1 MTHLTFIRYFV
12 PDGNEFAPGWYQT
25 RNEGRTR
32 IGDVPLSLSDALYDG
47 PNRVIIDD
55 NTPETNSLPV
65 SGGKGVDEFLI
76 TRTANSVV
84 IDDDSGANVI
94 VFERDVVITS
104 IERPAGSEGAS
115 VAQYVITLSSGKTI
129 TLRNPASFTFQHL
142 GDATRTDPISA
153 EDFVTAYEDGF
164 AASDASHPDIIG
176 DASGPSGVQGP
187 MITGTATGAVYEGDP
202 STSGDLDVNNDTL
215 LASTTPFT
223 ISTQGTYGTASIG
236 DDGEWVY
243 KLDNG
248 NTDVRLLNSG
258 DTLTDTFVVDVN
270 LASGRAE
277 TQTVTITIS
286 GRTEVFGTNGE
297 DRGSSSLGDARTSD
311 NQAIFG
317 FNSRDTLTGG
327 SGDDLL
333 VGGYGFDTIDLSAG
347 GTDTVVYR
355 INSSDPDGLVKAED
369 GGSRVMEFTP
379 GEDKLVILDVNGP
392 PTTLAGLFDS
402 LTNSAFRLG
411 TFGNDDGDR
420 NLSPSELDAGARAFI
435 WIRFQTSGTDDGGP
449 KPPSSNAG
457 SLLVIYFDRVT
468 SEALNDRAVWD
479 TLTGGTNFSSDRIFT
494 VAQLSSLFGGFGRP
508 GYDAAL
514 DDGGFISIIG
524 PDDLP
529 DSYFEIISGAVYE
542 GDPSTSGDLDVND
555 DTLLASTTP
564 FTISTQ
570 GTYGTASIDDD
581 GEWVYKLDNGNT
593 DVRALNSG
601 DTLTDTFVVDV
612 NPASGRAKTQIVTI
626 TISGRTD
633 VLGTN
638 GRDRS
643 SSSSLGDAS
652 TSDNQAIFGFNSSD
666 ALTGGSG
673 DDLLVG
679 GYGID
684 NIDLSSGGTDT
695 VVYRINS
702 SDGDG
707 LVKAEDGSDE
717 VYEFSPGEDKLVIL
731 DVNGSPTTLAGLFD
745 SLTKDAF
752 QLHLSG
758 DADGDRNLS
767 SSELDAGARY
777 LIQIVFQAGGTDD
790 GGPTSNFVGS
800 VLTISFDR
808 VTSEALNDRAVW
820 DTLTGGTNFSSDRI
834 STVAQLSSLFG
845 GFGRP
850 GYDAALDD
858 GGFISIIGPDDLPD
872 SYFFPALNVDTSGS
886 DIVSAVYE
894 GDPSTSGDLDVND
907 HTLLA
912 STTPFTISTQG
923 TYGTASIGDDGE
935 WVYKLDNGN
944 ADVRALNSGD
954 TLTDTFVVDVNP
966 ASGRAKTQTI
976 TITISGRTDV
986 FGTNGGDTSLGDA
999 STSDNQA
1006 IFGFNYGDTLRGGSG
1021 DDLLVGGYGAD
1032 RIDLS
1037 AGGTDTV
1044 VYRIN
1049 SSYIQGGARLVKAE
1063 DGTDTVFEF
1072 TPGEDKL
1079 VILDVNESPMTLAGF
1094 FDSLTKHRF
1103 QLRISRDDDR
1113 SGDLSS
1119 SELDAGARYFINIVF
1134 QAGGTVDGDPASTRA
1149 GRTLRIDFDRVTSE
1163 ALNDRAVW
1171 DTLTGGTNFSESAIS
1186 TVAQLSSLF
1195 GGFGRPGYDA
1205 ALDDGGFI
1213 SIIGPDDL
1221 PDSYF
1226 VPVLNVDTSGSDIV
1240 SAVYEG
1246 DLSTSGDLDVNN
1258 DTLLASTTPFTIS
1271 TQGTYGTASIGDDG
1285 EWVYKLDNGN
1295 TDVRALNSGDTLTDT
1310 FVVDVNLAS
1319 GRAETQ
1325 TVTITI
1331 SGRTEVFGT
1340 NGREYSLGDA
1350 STSDN
1355 QAIFG
1360 FNYGDRLTGGSGDDL
1375 LVGGYG
1381 NDVINLSAGGADT
1394 VVYRINSSDD
1404 DGLVKAEDGD
1414 NTVFEFTPG
1423 EDKLVILDINGSPT
1437 TLAGLFDSLTKDA
1450 FLLFRHDDDA
1460 LDAGF
1465 RAFIR
1470 IVFQVSGT
1478 RDGGSGG
1485 NAGNWLEIYFDRVT
1499 SEALND
1505 RAVWDTLTGGTN
1517 FSSNTI
1523 STVAQLSSLF
1533 GGFGRPGYDAAL
1545 DDGGFISII
1554 GPDDLPDSYFESI
1567 SGAVY
1572 EGDLS
1577 TSGDL
1582 DVNDDT
1588 LLASTTP
1595 FTISTQG
1602 TYGTASIGDDGE
1614 WVYKLDN
1621 GNTDVRAL
1629 NSGDTLTDTFVVD
1642 VNPASGR
1649 AKTQIVTITISGRT
1663 DVLATNGNSFNF
1675 GDFDTSDNQ
1684 AIFGFNSRDRLEGG
1698 SGDDLLVG
1706 GYGEDDI
1713 DLSAGGTDTVVY
1725 RINSSYI
1732 QGGARLVKAEDG
1744 EDRVREF
1751 TPGEDK
1757 LVILDVNGSP
1767 TTLAGLFDS
1776 LDKDYFA
1783 LHRRGD
1789 DDRSGDLSSSELD
1802 AGARY
1807 FIQITFQASGTDQ
1820 GGPTSRDVGS
1830 RLIILFDRVT
1840 SEALNDRAVWDT
1852 LTGGTN
1858 FSSNTISTVA
1868 QLSSLFGGF
1877 GRPGYDAALDDGGFI
1892 SIIGPDDL
1900 PESYFAI
1907 ISGDETGSV
1916 TEGGAPGDDNTGTLT
1931 APSHTITLVSK
1942 ETTDSRGTSTGT
1954 YGVMRFN
1961 ASSGEWVY
1969 TLDDRAEALADQQT
1983 ATETFIFRA
1992 IFIFSAGRFVDVR
2005 ATFGV
2010 TITVTGANDAPV
2022 VESGNEIVQQA
2033 GRVGQEIE
2041 AIDLSGLFTDVDTG
2055 DALTLTVMVLSS
2067 DGNTRTALDTLGLE
2081 YDSDIKMITGTL
2093 LNSVVAGPYTIEV
2106 IATDGSG
2113 DESQPSTFDIV
2124 VAPDIAPVI
2133 GGDMYGTI
2141 AEDAADPLMGT
2152 LSVTDAEGDL
2162 LPTVMLSDGAG
2173 QYGMLTF
2180 VASAEGGVWTYTLN
2194 NANAAV
2200 QALVKDATLTEEF
2213 TFTAEG
2219 AAPITVTIT
2228 ISGVNEAPGLVPGAE
2243 IEDQD
2248 GNVGQLIDPISESDL
2263 RARFVDADTDNAA
2276 LVLTVMVLASDGTR
2290 SGLDTIGLGYNST
2303 DGITGT
2309 PSAAGTYTIE
2319 VTASD
2324 GEESIAFTFDI
2335 VVVHPPVIGNDSPT
2349 EIGED
2354 AGSPITGRLTITDQ
2368 DSSTP
2373 FRPIALTDD
2382 SDGTDD
2388 GIVKG
2393 EYGTLTFDSN
2403 TGAWSYMVDDRAQV
2417 LNDDTP
2423 GTDRFVFTSE
2433 GATDFEL
2440 VITVTGANDDP
2451 AIAMVDDG
2459 SGTGTLV
2466 SASIGDQSG
2475 TEGEDT
2481 VIDLSGVFID
2491 PDDVLNVVP
2500 TATLDPDGVAT
2511 AVVFDG
2517 TTNSFSYDPDTEM
2530 LTITLAAAGDYTVV
2544 VTASDGRSGSATT
2557 SLEFALNLITQTISG
2572 ATTGAV
2578 TEDDNTNNTATG
2590 VLQSAGTITL
2600 SDDADGNNSVDG
2612 TYGTIVFNP
2621 NDGTWVYTLDNVRDV
2636 TQNLPGGE
2644 TEEDRFIFTDGTAEL
2659 TVVITVTGANDA
2671 PVVESGNEIGE
2682 QAGRVGQEIEAID
2695 LSGLFTD
2702 VDTGD
2707 ALTLTVMVL
2716 ASDGS
2721 KSGLDTL
2728 GLEYDSDTKMITGTL
2743 LNNIDAGT
2751 YTIEVIATDGS
2762 GAASAPS
2769 TFNIVVAPDNAPV
2782 IGGDVDG
2789 TIAEDA
2795 ADPLMGTLTITDAE
2809 GDALPTVALTNGAG
2823 QYGTL
2828 TFVASAEG
2836 GVWTY
2841 TLDNT
2846 NAAVQALKG
2855 DTLTDEFTFT
2865 AEGAAPITV
2874 TITISGVNDAPTVS
2888 GEFFNREGT
2897 TGGQFTLSNLSDR
2910 FTDVDEGDELTFEV
2924 TLDDGAALS
2933 TIGLTY
2939 NSDED
2944 EITGTLTRSGTY
2956 VIKIVA
2962 TDKSG
2967 ATVEATFVLNILAAI
2982 PIIQRNSLTYNPDAT
2997 SITIDETM
3005 LKVTSD
3011 NQLDPTLLVYTIT
3024 TLPDAGMLLKSGT
3037 PLNNGD
3043 TFTQADINNGLIT
3056 YVPNVSSPHTSQSN
3070 PLSFTFS
3077 DGVVSLEEQTLEIT
3091 SREVVGNTAYE
3102 GDLSTSGDLDVNDDT
3117 LLASTTPFTI
3127 STQGTY
3133 GTASIGDDGEWVY
3146 KLDNG
3151 NADVRALNSGDT
3163 LTDTFVVDVNL
3174 ASGRAKT
3181 QIVTITI
3188 SGRTDV
3194 LGTNGRDNRNDSGSD
3209 LGDASTSDNQAIFG
3223 FNSRDTLT
3231 GGSGDDLLVGG
3242 YGADRIDLSAGGTD
3256 TVVYRINSSYIQGGA
3271 RLVKAEDGTDTV
3283 FEFTP
3288 GEDKLVI
3295 LDVNGSPMT
3304 LAGFFDSLTKHRF
3317 QLRISRDAD
3326 RSGDL
3331 SSSELDAGARYL
3343 IQIVFDVSGTDDGGS
3358 GANAGHRLIILF
3370 DRVTSEALNDRAV
3383 WDTLTGG
3390 TNFSSDR
3397 ISTVAQLSSLFGGFG
3412 RPGYDA
3418 ALDDGGFISIIGPDD
3433 LPDSYFA
3440 PVLNVD
3446 TSGSDIVS
3454 AVYEGDPST
3463 SGDLDVNNDT
3473 LLASTTPFTISTQGT
3488 YGTASIGDDGEWV
3501 YKLDNGNADV
3511 RALNSGDT
3519 LTDTFVVDVNPAS
3532 GRAKTQTI
3540 TITIS
3545 GRTEVF
3551 GTNGDDTSAFGG
3563 RDLGDANTSDNQ
3575 AIFGFNS
3582 SDYLAG
3588 GSGDDLLVG
3597 GYGRDFISLSRG
3609 GTDTVVYRINSS
3621 DTDGLVKAEDGGETV
3636 FKFTPG
3642 EDKLVILDVNGS
3654 PTTLAGLFDS
3664 LTKDAFQLNIGDGDT
3679 NGDHNLSSSELD
3691 AGARYW
3697 ILITFQASGTVDG
3710 GPTSPDA
3717 GRTLWIVFDR
3727 VTSEALNDM
3736 AVWDTLTGGTNFSS
3750 DTISTVAQLNSLFG
3764 GFGRPGYDAALDDGG
3779 FISIIGPDDLPDS
3792 YFEFARISG
3801 DETGSVTEGGAPGDD
3816 NTGTLTASGSTITL
3830 TPKETTDSP
3839 GMSTGTY
3846 GVMRFN
3852 ASSGEWVYTLDD
3864 RAEALADQQTATESF
3879 IFSAGGAPFE
3889 VTITITGAN
3898 DAPVVESGNEIVQQ
3912 AGRVGQEIEAID
3924 LSGLFTDVDTGDTLT
3939 LTVMVLSS
3947 DGNTRTALDTLGL
3960 EYDSD
3965 IKMITGTLLN
3975 SVVAGPY
3982 TIEVI
3987 ATDGSGDESQPSTFD
4002 IVVAPDIA
4010 PVIGGAVDGS
4020 IAEDAADPLMG
4031 TLSVTDAEGDPLP
4044 TVMLSDGAGQYGM
4057 LTFVASAEG
4066 GVWTYTLNNA
4076 NAAVQALVKDA
4087 TLTEEFT
4094 FTAEG
4099 AAPITVT
4106 ITISGVND
4114 APGLVPGAEI
4124 EDQDGNV
4131 GQLIDPISESDL
4143 RARFVD
4149 ADTDNAALV
4158 LTVMVLASDGT
4169 RSGLDTIGLGY
4180 NSTDGITGTPSAAGT
4195 YTIEV
4200 TASDGEESIAFTFDI
4215 VVVHPPVIGND
4226 SPTEIGEDAGSPIT
4240 GRLTI
4245 TDQDSSAP
4253 FRPIA
4258 LTDDSDGT
4266 DDGIVKGEYGTL
4278 TFDSNTGAWSYMVD
4292 ERAQALNDD
4301 TPGTDRFVFTSE
4313 GATDFE
4319 LVITVTGS
4327 NDAPEIAKVDDG
4339 DGNLVDASI
4348 DDQSGTEGEDTI
4360 IDLSGVFI
4368 DPDDVLNVVPTATLD
4383 SDGTAVVFDGT
4394 NNSFSYDPDTEM
4406 LTINLADIG
4415 EYTISVEATDG
4426 GTGPAVTSEFTFT
4439 VVEQQISGDSEGS
4452 VTEDDPGNTPA
4463 MGTLT
4468 RSNAS
4473 TSLELTGEGVVN
4485 DGAGTFTREGKY
4497 GTMTF
4502 VASASGG
4509 TWSYVL
4515 DNTHVD
4521 VQGLG
4526 IGDTLSDETFVF
4538 TTTGVSS
4545 DFTVT
4550 ITIEG
4555 ANDAPVLAR
4564 SQGTIEGQTGQTLE
4578 SINLL
4583 DLFNDP
4589 DGDELEL
4596 TVTATFNESAISL
4609 DDAGFT
4615 HTINDED
4622 QTQTFSGAPQA
4633 EGTYVITVVAEDEG
4647 GATATSTFTINAIS
4661 GTRPQLRPLSG
4672 NQPTL
4677 NEDETSLTGRLV
4689 IYDEERD
4696 PLPDIVIEN
4705 ADVSGVFR
4713 GLYGSVSIEKTGE
4726 TDAGRAGS
4734 EIWEWT
4740 YTLDERAQ
4748 ALGVFKEGDP
4758 IPFET
4763 FSFIPEGVP
4772 GAANA
4777 QIEIRIVGANDAPVV
4792 DEGVRSVIDGQTRK
4806 VDKETPPIDLS
4817 ALFRD
4822 PEGDEITLQITSV
4835 TFGGSTVELSTTG
4848 FVYNSTDKTLSGA
4861 PNAAGDYVITIV
4873 ATDSNNAL
4881 SDAATF
4887 TISAVEDNPPEIGGT
4902 LTGTLSEDRVLPL
4915 TGVLTIEDADEGDTP
4930 PAIALVGDGVGQY
4943 GMMTFDDSDNTWS
4956 YLLSIVG
4963 LSRDGLSS
4971 VTEVNTLAADDTL
4984 TETFTFAA
4992 QDASPVQ
4999 VVITISGVN
5008 DAPVVESEIAEQAGR
5023 VGQEITAIDLSGL
5036 FTDVDTGD
5044 TFTLTVMVLS
5054 SDGSTKSGLDTLG
5067 LEYDSDTKMITGTL
5081 LNSVIVGTYTIEV
5094 IATDGGGGG
5103 DESQPSTF
5111 DIVIAPDN
5119 APVIGGAMDGSIDED
5134 AADPITGT
5142 LTITDADDDALPT
5155 VALTNG
5161 VGQYGT
5167 LTFVASAEGGV
5178 WTYRL
5183 NNANADVQALKDDT
5197 LTDEFTFTAEGADPI
5212 TVTITISG
5220 ANDAPTVSRE
5230 FINREGTTG
5239 GQFTLSNLSDQFTDV
5254 DQGDELTFEVT
5265 LDDDRPL
5272 STIGLTYD
5280 SDEDEITGTLTEAGT
5295 YVIKIVATDK
5305 SGTTVEATF
5314 DLSIVPAI
5322 PEIQRSSLTYNPDE
5336 TSITIDETMLKVTS
5350 GNESDPALLV
5360 YTITTLPDAGKL
5372 LKSGTQLNDGDTF
5385 TQADINNGLITYVP
5399 NVSSPST
5406 SQSNP
5411 LSFTFSDGVE
5421 TLEEQTLQITSR
5433 EVFEDA
5439 DADADEDNL
5448 IDLSGEAAPQKIEA
5462 GDGSDI
5468 ITGGDGND
5476 QIDGGAGD
5484 DEIILTRT
5492 VGDVEEDA
5500 GADEVLYT
5508 FSYDGVGID
5517 GGDEIVGFKR
5527 GQDKLTFVVDR
5538 NFDSLTEFLQSL
5550 NGADGKDLTDDD
5562 AFIVTMVWGLD
5573 TDGAFYFDG
5582 VLLHFKEGTSFGGG
5596 RIFSP
5601 VVQITFDERL
5611 GLHDLIEILGGAENV
5626 ANNFDGGLTA
5636 FKNLDEVLPRLF
5648 GEGSIGFKGVDPS
5661 GTNGAS
5667 ERASEEPQPPIY
5679 ETLSEQLDDDLQPTS
5694 FELGGGE
5701 PDII

>member
-1 MTHLTFIRYFV
+1 M
-12 PDGNEFAPGWYQT
+12 
-25 RNEGRTR
+25 
-32 IGDVPLSLSDALYDG
+32 SDALYDG

-84 IDDDSGANVI
+84 IDDDSEANVI

-187 MITGTATGAVYEGDP
+187 MITGTATG
-202 STSGDLDVNNDTL
+202 S
-215 LASTTPFT
+215 
-223 ISTQGTYGTASIG
+223 
-236 DDGEWVY
+236 
-243 KLDNG
+243 
-248 NTDVRLLNSG
+248 
-258 DTLTDTFVVDVN
+258 
-270 LASGRAE
+270 
-277 TQTVTITIS
+277 
-286 GRTEVFGTNGE
+286 
-297 DRGSSSLGDARTSD
+297 
-311 NQAIFG
+311 
-317 FNSRDTLTGG
+317 
-327 SGDDLL
+327 
-333 VGGYGFDTIDLSAG
+333 
-347 GTDTVVYR
+347 
-355 INSSDPDGLVKAED
+355 
-369 GGSRVMEFTP
+369 
-379 GEDKLVILDVNGP
+379 
-392 PTTLAGLFDS
+392 
-402 LTNSAFRLG
+402 
-411 TFGNDDGDR
+411 
-420 NLSPSELDAGARAFI
+420 
-435 WIRFQTSGTDDGGP
+435 
-449 KPPSSNAG
+449 
-457 SLLVIYFDRVT
+457 
-468 SEALNDRAVWD
+468 
-479 TLTGGTNFSSDRIFT
+479 
-494 VAQLSSLFGGFGRP
+494 
-508 GYDAAL
+508 
-514 DDGGFISIIG
+514 
-524 PDDLP
+524 
-529 DSYFEIISGAVYE
+529 
-542 GDPSTSGDLDVND
+542 
-555 DTLLASTTP
+555 
-564 FTISTQ
+564 
-570 GTYGTASIDDD
+570 
-581 GEWVYKLDNGNT
+581 
-593 DVRALNSG
+593 
-601 DTLTDTFVVDV
+601 
-612 NPASGRAKTQIVTI
+612 
-626 TISGRTD
+626 
-633 VLGTN
+633 
-638 GRDRS
+638 
-643 SSSSLGDAS
+643 
-652 TSDNQAIFGFNSSD
+652 
-666 ALTGGSG
+666 
-673 DDLLVG
+673 
-679 GYGID
+679 
-684 NIDLSSGGTDT
+684 
-695 VVYRINS
+695 
-702 SDGDG
+702 
-707 LVKAEDGSDE
+707 
-717 VYEFSPGEDKLVIL
+717 
-731 DVNGSPTTLAGLFD
+731 
-745 SLTKDAF
+745 
-752 QLHLSG
+752 
-758 DADGDRNLS
+758 
-767 SSELDAGARY
+767 
-777 LIQIVFQAGGTDD
+777 
-790 GGPTSNFVGS
+790 
-800 VLTISFDR
+800 
-808 VTSEALNDRAVW
+808 
-820 DTLTGGTNFSSDRI
+820 
-834 STVAQLSSLFG
+834 
-845 GFGRP
+845 
-850 GYDAALDD
+850 
-858 GGFISIIGPDDLPD
+858 
-872 SYFFPALNVDTSGS
+872 
-886 DIVSAVYE
+886 
-894 GDPSTSGDLDVND
+894 
-907 HTLLA
+907 
-912 STTPFTISTQG
+912 
-923 TYGTASIGDDGE
+923 
-935 WVYKLDNGN
+935 
-944 ADVRALNSGD
+944 
-954 TLTDTFVVDVNP
+954 
-966 ASGRAKTQTI
+966 
-976 TITISGRTDV
+976 
-986 FGTNGGDTSLGDA
+986 
-999 STSDNQA
+999 
-1006 IFGFNYGDTLRGGSG
+1006 
-1021 DDLLVGGYGAD
+1021 
-1032 RIDLS
+1032 
-1037 AGGTDTV
+1037 
-1044 VYRIN
+1044 
-1049 SSYIQGGARLVKAE
+1049 
-1063 DGTDTVFEF
+1063 
-1072 TPGEDKL
+1072 
-1079 VILDVNESPMTLAGF
+1079 
-1094 FDSLTKHRF
+1094 
-1103 QLRISRDDDR
+1103 
-1113 SGDLSS
+1113 
-1119 SELDAGARYFINIVF
+1119 
-1134 QAGGTVDGDPASTRA
+1134 
-1149 GRTLRIDFDRVTSE
+1149 
-1163 ALNDRAVW
+1163 
-1171 DTLTGGTNFSESAIS
+1171 
-1186 TVAQLSSLF
+1186 
-1195 GGFGRPGYDA
+1195 
-1205 ALDDGGFI
+1205 
-1213 SIIGPDDL
+1213 
-1221 PDSYF
+1221 
-1226 VPVLNVDTSGSDIV
+1226 
-1240 SAVYEG
+1240 
-1246 DLSTSGDLDVNN
+1246 
-1258 DTLLASTTPFTIS
+1258 
-1271 TQGTYGTASIGDDG
+1271 
-1285 EWVYKLDNGN
+1285 
-1295 TDVRALNSGDTLTDT
+1295 
-1310 FVVDVNLAS
+1310 
-1319 GRAETQ
+1319 
-1325 TVTITI
+1325 
-1331 SGRTEVFGT
+1331 
-1340 NGREYSLGDA
+1340 
-1350 STSDN
+1350 
-1355 QAIFG
+1355 
-1360 FNYGDRLTGGSGDDL
+1360 
-1375 LVGGYG
+1375 
-1381 NDVINLSAGGADT
+1381 
-1394 VVYRINSSDD
+1394 
-1404 DGLVKAEDGD
+1404 
-1414 NTVFEFTPG
+1414 
-1423 EDKLVILDINGSPT
+1423 
-1437 TLAGLFDSLTKDA
+1437 
-1450 FLLFRHDDDA
+1450 
-1460 LDAGF
+1460 
-1465 RAFIR
+1465 
-1470 IVFQVSGT
+1470 
-1478 RDGGSGG
+1478 
-1485 NAGNWLEIYFDRVT
+1485 
-1499 SEALND
+1499 
-1505 RAVWDTLTGGTN
+1505 
-1517 FSSNTI
+1517 
-1523 STVAQLSSLF
+1523 
-1533 GGFGRPGYDAAL
+1533 
-1545 DDGGFISII
+1545 
-1554 GPDDLPDSYFESI
+1554 
-1567 SGAVY
+1567 VY

-1621 GNTDVRAL
+1621 GHADVRAL

-1649 AKTQIVTITISGRT
+1649 AETQTVTITISGRT
-1663 DVLATNGNSFNF
+1663 DVLGTNGLESL
-1675 GDFDTSDNQ
+1675 GDANTSDNQ
-1684 AIFGFNSRDRLEGG
+1684 AIFGFNFPDNLIGG

-1706 GYGEDDI
+1706 GYGVDDI

-1725 RINSSYI
+1725 RINSSDPD
-1732 QGGARLVKAEDG
+1732 GLVKAEDG
-1744 EDRVREF
+1744 ADRVMEF

-1776 LDKDYFA
+1776 LTKDAFR
-1783 LHRRGD
+1783 LGTFGNDDGD
-1789 DDRSGDLSSSELD
+1789 RHLSSSELD
-1802 AGARY
+1802 AGARAY
-1807 FIQITFQASGTDQ
+1807 IEIRFQADGTVD
-1820 GGPTSRDVGS
+1820 GGPTSAGAGRQ
-1830 RLIILFDRVT
+1830 LQINFDRVT

-1858 FSSNTISTVA
+1858 FSSDTISTVA
-1868 QLSSLFGGF
+1868 QLNSLFGGF

-1900 PESYFAI
+1900 PSTYFEI
-1907 ISGDETGSV
+1907 VPISGDETGSV

-1931 APSHTITLVSK
+1931 ASGNTITLVSK
-1942 ETTDSRGTSTGT
+1942 ETTDSPGMSTGT

-1961 ASSGEWVY
+1961 VSSGEWVY

-1983 ATETFIFRA
+1983 ATETFIF
-1992 IFIFSAGRFVDVR
+1992 SAGGAPFE
-2005 ATFGV
+2005 V

-2033 GRVGQEIE
+2033 GRVGQEIT

-2055 DALTLTVMVLSS
+2055 DTFTLTVMVLSS
-2067 DGNTRTALDTLGLE
+2067 DGSTKSGLDTLGLG
-2081 YDSDIKMITGTL
+2081 YDSGTKMITGTL
-2093 LNSVVAGPYTIEV
+2093 LNSVAAGPYTIEV

-2113 DESQPSTFDIV
+2113 GESQPSTFDIV

-2133 GGDMYGTI
+2133 GGAVDGTI
-2141 AEDAADPLMGT
+2141 AEDAADPVTGT
-2152 LSVTDAEGDL
+2152 LTITDAEGDP

-2173 QYGMLTF
+2173 QYGTLTF

-2200 QALVKDATLTEEF
+2200 QALGDGEVLTETF
-2213 TFTAEG
+2213 TFTANG

-2228 ISGVNEAPGLVPGAE
+2228 
-2243 IEDQD
+2243 
-2248 GNVGQLIDPISESDL
+2248 
-2263 RARFVDADTDNAA
+2263 
-2276 LVLTVMVLASDGTR
+2276 
-2290 SGLDTIGLGYNST
+2290 
-2303 DGITGT
+2303 
-2309 PSAAGTYTIE
+2309 
-2319 VTASD
+2319 
-2324 GEESIAFTFDI
+2324 
-2335 VVVHPPVIGNDSPT
+2335 
-2349 EIGED
+2349 
-2354 AGSPITGRLTITDQ
+2354 
-2368 DSSTP
+2368 
-2373 FRPIALTDD
+2373 
-2382 SDGTDD
+2382 
-2388 GIVKG
+2388 
-2393 EYGTLTFDSN
+2393 
-2403 TGAWSYMVDDRAQV
+2403 
-2417 LNDDTP
+2417 
-2423 GTDRFVFTSE
+2423 
-2433 GATDFEL
+2433 
-2440 VITVTGANDDP
+2440 
-2451 AIAMVDDG
+2451 
-2459 SGTGTLV
+2459 
-2466 SASIGDQSG
+2466 
-2475 TEGEDT
+2475 
-2481 VIDLSGVFID
+2481 
-2491 PDDVLNVVP
+2491 
-2500 TATLDPDGVAT
+2500 
-2511 AVVFDG
+2511 
-2517 TTNSFSYDPDTEM
+2517 
-2530 LTITLAAAGDYTVV
+2530 
-2544 VTASDGRSGSATT
+2544 
-2557 SLEFALNLITQTISG
+2557 
-2572 ATTGAV
+2572 
-2578 TEDDNTNNTATG
+2578 
-2590 VLQSAGTITL
+2590 
-2600 SDDADGNNSVDG
+2600 
-2612 TYGTIVFNP
+2612 
-2621 NDGTWVYTLDNVRDV
+2621 
-2636 TQNLPGGE
+2636 
-2644 TEEDRFIFTDGTAEL
+2644 
-2659 TVVITVTGANDA
+2659 
-2671 PVVESGNEIGE
+2671 
-2682 QAGRVGQEIEAID
+2682 
-2695 LSGLFTD
+2695 
-2702 VDTGD
+2702 
-2707 ALTLTVMVL
+2707 
-2716 ASDGS
+2716 
-2721 KSGLDTL
+2721 
-2728 GLEYDSDTKMITGTL
+2728 
-2743 LNNIDAGT
+2743 
-2751 YTIEVIATDGS
+2751 
-2762 GAASAPS
+2762 
-2769 TFNIVVAPDNAPV
+2769 
-2782 IGGDVDG
+2782 
-2789 TIAEDA
+2789 
-2795 ADPLMGTLTITDAE
+2795 
-2809 GDALPTVALTNGAG
+2809 
-2823 QYGTL
+2823 
-2828 TFVASAEG
+2828 
-2836 GVWTY
+2836 
-2841 TLDNT
+2841 
-2846 NAAVQALKG
+2846 
-2855 DTLTDEFTFT
+2855 
-2865 AEGAAPITV
+2865 V
-2874 TITISGVNDAPTVS
+2874 TITITGANDAPTVS
-2888 GEFFNREGT
+2888 GEFFTRVGP
-2897 TGGQFTLSNLSDR
+2897 TGGQFILTNLSDQ
-2910 FTDVDEGDELTFEV
+2910 FTDVDEGDELTFTV

-2939 NSDED
+2939 DSDED
-2944 EITGTLTRSGTY
+2944 EITGTLTETGTY

-2962 TDKSG
+2962 TDKIG
-2967 ATVEATFVLNILAAI
+2967 ATVEATFDLNILAAI

-3005 LKVTSD
+3005 LEVTSG
-3011 NQLDPTLLVYTIT
+3011 NESDPALLVYTIT

-3056 YVPNVSSPHTSQSN
+3056 YVPSVSSPYTSQSN
-3070 PLSFTFS
+3070 PLSFTIS
-3077 DGVVSLEEQTLEIT
+3077 DGVATLEEQTLEIT
-3091 SREVVGNTAYE
+3091 SREIVGNTAYKGDLSTSGDLDVNDDTLLDSTTPFTISTQGTYGTASIDDDGEWVYKLDYGNTDVRALNSGDTLTDTFVVDVNLASGRAETQTVTITISGRTDVFGTNGDDSNLGDASTSDNQAIFGFNNPAKTLQDGDTLTGGSGDDLLVGGYGRDTIDLSAGGTDTVVYRINSSDGDGLVKAEDGEDWVIEFTPGEDKLVILDVNESPTTLAGFFDSLSNVHPAYLGIGGDADSSGDLSSSELDAGARYYIRIVFLADGTVDGGPTSAGAGRQLQINFDRVTSEALNDRAVLDTLTGGSRINAILDVAQLSSLFGGFGRPGYDAALDDGGFISIIGPDDLLDSYFEIIAVYE

-3133 GTASIGDDGEWVY
+3133 GTASIGDDDEWVY
-3146 KLDNG
+3146 TLDNG

-3317 QLRISRDAD
+3317 QLRISRDDD

-3331 SSSELDAGARYL
+3331 SSSELDAGARYG
-3343 IQIVFDVSGTDDGGS
+3343 IEIDFHASGTVDGDPASTRAGS
-3358 GANAGHRLIILF
+3358 MLQIFF

-3390 TNFSSDR
+3390 TNFSENT

-3433 LPDSYFA
+3433 LPDSYFIS
-3440 PVLNVD
+3440 VLNVD
-3446 TSGSDIVS
+3446 TSGSDIVG

-3463 SGDLDVNNDT
+3463 SGDLDVSDDT

-3488 YGTASIGDDGEWV
+3488 YGTASIDDDGEWV
-3501 YKLDNGNADV
+3501 YKLDNGNTDV

-3519 LTDTFVVDVNPAS
+3519 LTDTFVVNVTADDDSAQ
-3532 GRAKTQTI
+3532 TQTI

-3545 GRTEVF
+3545 GRTDVF
-3551 GTNGDDTSAFGG
+3551 GTNGDDSN
-3563 RDLGDANTSDNQ
+3563 LGDASTSDNQ
-3575 AIFGFNS
+3575 AIFGFNAGNGIFIN
-3582 SDYLAG
+3582 DLLTG

-3597 GYGRDFISLSRG
+3597 GYGRDFISLGAG

-3621 DTDGLVKAEDGGETV
+3621 DPDGLVKAEDGRDTV
-3636 FKFTPG
+3636 IEFTPG
-3642 EDKLVILDVNGS
+3642 EDKLVLLDVNES

-3664 LTKDAFQLNIGDGDT
+3664 LTKDAFQLMRLGDIDGDR
-3679 NGDHNLSSSELD
+3679 NLSSSELD
-3691 AGARYW
+3691 DEARVY
-3697 ILITFQASGTVDG
+3697 IEIRFQADGT
-3710 GPTSPDA
+3710 GPTSGGA
-3717 GRTLWIVFDR
+3717 GLVLRIEFDR
-3727 VTSEALNDM
+3727 VTSEALNDR
-3736 AVWDTLTGGTNFSS
+3736 AVWNTLTGSTDFSEN
-3750 DTISTVAQLNSLFG
+3750 TISTVAQLSSLFG

-3792 YFEFARISG
+3792 YFEIISG

-3816 NTGTLTASGSTITL
+3816 NTGTLTAPGHTITL
-3830 TPKETTDSP
+3830 VSKETTDSP

-3879 IFSAGGAPFE
+3879 IFSAGGETFE
-3889 VTITITGAN
+3889 VTITVTGAN

-3947 DGNTRTALDTLGL
+3947 DGSTKSGLDTLGL
-3960 EYDSD
+3960 GYDSGT
-3965 IKMITGTLLN
+3965 KMITGTLLN
-3975 SVVAGPY
+3975 SVAAGPY

-4010 PVIGGAVDGS
+4010 PVIGGAVDGT
-4020 IAEDAADPLMG
+4020 IAEDAADPVTG
-4031 TLSVTDAEGDPLP
+4031 TLTITDAEGDPLP
-4044 TVMLSDGAGQYGM
+4044 TVMLSDGAGQYGT

-4087 TLTEEFT
+4087 TLTETFT

-4114 APGLVPGAEI
+4114 APELVPGAEI

-4339 DGNLVDASI
+4339 DGTLVSASI
-4348 DDQSGTEGEDTI
+4348 GDQSGTEGEDTI

-4439 VVEQQISGDSEGS
+4439 VVEQQISGDGEGS

-4473 TSLELTGEGVVN
+4473 TSLELTGEGVMN

-4515 DNTHVD
+4515 DSTHVD

-4555 ANDAPVLAR
+4555 DNDAPVLAR
-4564 SQGTIEGQTGQTLE
+4564 SQGTIEGLTGQALG

-4596 TVTATFNESAISL
+4596 TVTATFKESAISL

-4661 GTRPQLRPLSG
+4661 GTRPQLRPLGG

-4792 DEGVRSVIDGQTRK
+4792 DEGIRSVIDGQARK
-4806 VDKETPPIDLS
+4806 VDKVTPPIDLS

-4822 PEGDEITLQITSV
+4822 PEDDEITLSITSV

-4887 TISAVEDNPPEIGGT
+4887 TISAVEDNPPEIGGA

-4971 VTEVNTLAADDTL
+4971 VTEVNTLAAGETL
-4984 TETFTFAA
+4984 TETFTFDA

-5044 TFTLTVMVLS
+5044 TFTLAVMVH
-5054 SDGSTKSGLDTLG
+5054 DGSARVGLDTLG
-5067 LEYDSDTKMITGTL
+5067 LTYDPVAKEITGTIGRDV
-5081 LNSVIVGTYTIEV
+5081 SAGTYTIEV

-5119 APVIGGAMDGSIDED
+5119 APVIGGAIDGSIDED

-5183 NNANADVQALKDDT
+5183 NNTNAAVQALKGDT
-5197 LTDEFTFTAEGADPI
+5197 LTEEFTFTAEGADPI

-5220 ANDAPTVSRE
+5220 VNDVPMVSGE
-5230 FINREGTTG
+5230 FFNREGTTG

-5254 DQGDELTFEVT
+5254 DEGDELTFEVT

-5336 TSITIDETMLKVTS
+5336 TSITIDETVLEVTS
-5350 GNESDPALLV
+5350 GNESDPTLLV
-5360 YTITTLPDAGKL
+5360 YTITTLPDAGRL
-5372 LKSGTQLNDGDTF
+5372 LKSGTPLNNGDTF
-5385 TQADINNGLITYVP
+5385 TQADINNGLITYEP
-5399 NVSSPST
+5399 SVSDPST

-5411 LSFTFSDGVE
+5411 LSFTFSDGVVD
-5421 TLEEQTLQITSR
+5421 LEEQTLQITSR
-5433 EVFEDA
+5433 EVFVDETPA
-5439 DADADEDNL
+5439 EDNT
-5448 IDLSGEAAPQKIEA
+5448 IDRSGEAAPQKIEA
-5462 GDGSDI
+5462 GEGSDA

-5550 NGADGKDLTDDD
+5550 NGADDEDLTDDD

-5573 TDGAFYFDG
+5573 TDGDFYFDG

-5679 ETLSEQLDDDLQPTS
+5679 ETLSEQHDDDLQPTS

-5701 PDII
+5701 TDII

>member
-1 MTHLTFIRYFV
+1 M
-12 PDGNEFAPGWYQT
+12 
-25 RNEGRTR
+25 
-32 IGDVPLSLSDALYDG
+32 SDALYDG

-55 NTPETNSLPV
+55 NTPETNTLPV

-84 IDDDSGANVI
+84 IDDDSEANVI

-187 MITGTATGAVYEGDP
+187 MITGTATG
-202 STSGDLDVNNDTL
+202 S
-215 LASTTPFT
+215 
-223 ISTQGTYGTASIG
+223 
-236 DDGEWVY
+236 
-243 KLDNG
+243 
-248 NTDVRLLNSG
+248 
-258 DTLTDTFVVDVN
+258 
-270 LASGRAE
+270 
-277 TQTVTITIS
+277 
-286 GRTEVFGTNGE
+286 
-297 DRGSSSLGDARTSD
+297 
-311 NQAIFG
+311 
-317 FNSRDTLTGG
+317 
-327 SGDDLL
+327 
-333 VGGYGFDTIDLSAG
+333 
-347 GTDTVVYR
+347 
-355 INSSDPDGLVKAED
+355 
-369 GGSRVMEFTP
+369 
-379 GEDKLVILDVNGP
+379 
-392 PTTLAGLFDS
+392 
-402 LTNSAFRLG
+402 
-411 TFGNDDGDR
+411 
-420 NLSPSELDAGARAFI
+420 
-435 WIRFQTSGTDDGGP
+435 
-449 KPPSSNAG
+449 
-457 SLLVIYFDRVT
+457 
-468 SEALNDRAVWD
+468 
-479 TLTGGTNFSSDRIFT
+479 
-494 VAQLSSLFGGFGRP
+494 
-508 GYDAAL
+508 
-514 DDGGFISIIG
+514 
-524 PDDLP
+524 
-529 DSYFEIISGAVYE
+529 
-542 GDPSTSGDLDVND
+542 
-555 DTLLASTTP
+555 
-564 FTISTQ
+564 
-570 GTYGTASIDDD
+570 
-581 GEWVYKLDNGNT
+581 
-593 DVRALNSG
+593 
-601 DTLTDTFVVDV
+601 
-612 NPASGRAKTQIVTI
+612 
-626 TISGRTD
+626 
-633 VLGTN
+633 
-638 GRDRS
+638 
-643 SSSSLGDAS
+643 
-652 TSDNQAIFGFNSSD
+652 
-666 ALTGGSG
+666 
-673 DDLLVG
+673 
-679 GYGID
+679 
-684 NIDLSSGGTDT
+684 
-695 VVYRINS
+695 
-702 SDGDG
+702 
-707 LVKAEDGSDE
+707 
-717 VYEFSPGEDKLVIL
+717 
-731 DVNGSPTTLAGLFD
+731 
-745 SLTKDAF
+745 
-752 QLHLSG
+752 
-758 DADGDRNLS
+758 
-767 SSELDAGARY
+767 
-777 LIQIVFQAGGTDD
+777 
-790 GGPTSNFVGS
+790 
-800 VLTISFDR
+800 
-808 VTSEALNDRAVW
+808 
-820 DTLTGGTNFSSDRI
+820 
-834 STVAQLSSLFG
+834 
-845 GFGRP
+845 
-850 GYDAALDD
+850 
-858 GGFISIIGPDDLPD
+858 
-872 SYFFPALNVDTSGS
+872 
-886 DIVSAVYE
+886 
-894 GDPSTSGDLDVND
+894 
-907 HTLLA
+907 
-912 STTPFTISTQG
+912 
-923 TYGTASIGDDGE
+923 
-935 WVYKLDNGN
+935 
-944 ADVRALNSGD
+944 
-954 TLTDTFVVDVNP
+954 
-966 ASGRAKTQTI
+966 
-976 TITISGRTDV
+976 
-986 FGTNGGDTSLGDA
+986 
-999 STSDNQA
+999 
-1006 IFGFNYGDTLRGGSG
+1006 
-1021 DDLLVGGYGAD
+1021 
-1032 RIDLS
+1032 
-1037 AGGTDTV
+1037 
-1044 VYRIN
+1044 
-1049 SSYIQGGARLVKAE
+1049 
-1063 DGTDTVFEF
+1063 
-1072 TPGEDKL
+1072 
-1079 VILDVNESPMTLAGF
+1079 
-1094 FDSLTKHRF
+1094 
-1103 QLRISRDDDR
+1103 
-1113 SGDLSS
+1113 
-1119 SELDAGARYFINIVF
+1119 
-1134 QAGGTVDGDPASTRA
+1134 
-1149 GRTLRIDFDRVTSE
+1149 
-1163 ALNDRAVW
+1163 
-1171 DTLTGGTNFSESAIS
+1171 
-1186 TVAQLSSLF
+1186 
-1195 GGFGRPGYDA
+1195 
-1205 ALDDGGFI
+1205 
-1213 SIIGPDDL
+1213 
-1221 PDSYF
+1221 
-1226 VPVLNVDTSGSDIV
+1226 
-1240 SAVYEG
+1240 
-1246 DLSTSGDLDVNN
+1246 
-1258 DTLLASTTPFTIS
+1258 
-1271 TQGTYGTASIGDDG
+1271 
-1285 EWVYKLDNGN
+1285 
-1295 TDVRALNSGDTLTDT
+1295 
-1310 FVVDVNLAS
+1310 
-1319 GRAETQ
+1319 
-1325 TVTITI
+1325 
-1331 SGRTEVFGT
+1331 
-1340 NGREYSLGDA
+1340 
-1350 STSDN
+1350 
-1355 QAIFG
+1355 
-1360 FNYGDRLTGGSGDDL
+1360 
-1375 LVGGYG
+1375 
-1381 NDVINLSAGGADT
+1381 
-1394 VVYRINSSDD
+1394 
-1404 DGLVKAEDGD
+1404 
-1414 NTVFEFTPG
+1414 
-1423 EDKLVILDINGSPT
+1423 
-1437 TLAGLFDSLTKDA
+1437 
-1450 FLLFRHDDDA
+1450 
-1460 LDAGF
+1460 
-1465 RAFIR
+1465 
-1470 IVFQVSGT
+1470 
-1478 RDGGSGG
+1478 
-1485 NAGNWLEIYFDRVT
+1485 
-1499 SEALND
+1499 
-1505 RAVWDTLTGGTN
+1505 
-1517 FSSNTI
+1517 
-1523 STVAQLSSLF
+1523 
-1533 GGFGRPGYDAAL
+1533 
-1545 DDGGFISII
+1545 
-1554 GPDDLPDSYFESI
+1554 
-1567 SGAVY
+1567 VY

-1621 GNTDVRAL
+1621 GHADVRAL

-1649 AKTQIVTITISGRT
+1649 AETQTVTITISGRT
-1663 DVLATNGNSFNF
+1663 DVLGTNGLESL
-1675 GDFDTSDNQ
+1675 GDANTSDNQ
-1684 AIFGFNSRDRLEGG
+1684 AIFGFNFPDNLIGG

-1706 GYGEDDI
+1706 GYGVDDI

-1725 RINSSYI
+1725 RINSSDPD
-1732 QGGARLVKAEDG
+1732 GLVKAEDG
-1744 EDRVREF
+1744 ADRVMEF

-1776 LDKDYFA
+1776 LTKDAFR
-1783 LHRRGD
+1783 LGTFGNDDGD
-1789 DDRSGDLSSSELD
+1789 RHLSSSELD
-1802 AGARY
+1802 AGARTY
-1807 FIQITFQASGTDQ
+1807 IEIRFQADGTVD
-1820 GGPTSRDVGS
+1820 GGPTSAGAGRQ
-1830 RLIILFDRVT
+1830 LQINFDRVT

-1858 FSSNTISTVA
+1858 FSSDTISTVA
-1868 QLSSLFGGF
+1868 QLNSLFGGF

-1900 PESYFAI
+1900 PSTYFEI
-1907 ISGDETGSV
+1907 VPISGDETGSV

-1931 APSHTITLVSK
+1931 ASGAVITLVSK
-1942 ETTDSRGTSTGT
+1942 EITDSPGTSTGT
-1954 YGVMRFN
+1954 YGVMTFD
-1961 ASSGEWVY
+1961 GTTWTY

-1983 ATETFIFRA
+1983 ATETFT
-1992 IFIFSAGRFVDVR
+1992 FSAVR
-2005 ATFGV
+2005 ETFEV

-2022 VESGNEIVQQA
+2022 VESGNEIVQQT
-2033 GRVGQEIE
+2033 GRVGQEIT

-2055 DALTLTVMVLSS
+2055 DTFTLTVMVLSS
-2067 DGNTRTALDTLGLE
+2067 DGSTKSGLDTLGLG
-2081 YDSDIKMITGTL
+2081 YDSGTKMITGTL
-2093 LNSVVAGPYTIEV
+2093 LNSVAAGPYTIEV

-2113 DESQPSTFDIV
+2113 GESQPSTFDIV

-2133 GGDMYGTI
+2133 GGAVDGTI
-2141 AEDAADPLMGT
+2141 AEDAADPVTGT
-2152 LSVTDAEGDL
+2152 LTITDAEGDP

-2173 QYGMLTF
+2173 QYGTLTF

-2200 QALVKDATLTEEF
+2200 QALGDGEVLTETF
-2213 TFTAEG
+2213 TFTANG

-2228 ISGVNEAPGLVPGAE
+2228 I
-2243 IEDQD
+2243 
-2248 GNVGQLIDPISESDL
+2248 
-2263 RARFVDADTDNAA
+2263 
-2276 LVLTVMVLASDGTR
+2276 
-2290 SGLDTIGLGYNST
+2290 
-2303 DGITGT
+2303 
-2309 PSAAGTYTIE
+2309 
-2319 VTASD
+2319 
-2324 GEESIAFTFDI
+2324 
-2335 VVVHPPVIGNDSPT
+2335 
-2349 EIGED
+2349 
-2354 AGSPITGRLTITDQ
+2354 
-2368 DSSTP
+2368 
-2373 FRPIALTDD
+2373 
-2382 SDGTDD
+2382 
-2388 GIVKG
+2388 
-2393 EYGTLTFDSN
+2393 
-2403 TGAWSYMVDDRAQV
+2403 
-2417 LNDDTP
+2417 
-2423 GTDRFVFTSE
+2423 
-2433 GATDFEL
+2433 
-2440 VITVTGANDDP
+2440 
-2451 AIAMVDDG
+2451 
-2459 SGTGTLV
+2459 
-2466 SASIGDQSG
+2466 
-2475 TEGEDT
+2475 
-2481 VIDLSGVFID
+2481 
-2491 PDDVLNVVP
+2491 
-2500 TATLDPDGVAT
+2500 
-2511 AVVFDG
+2511 
-2517 TTNSFSYDPDTEM
+2517 
-2530 LTITLAAAGDYTVV
+2530 
-2544 VTASDGRSGSATT
+2544 
-2557 SLEFALNLITQTISG
+2557 
-2572 ATTGAV
+2572 
-2578 TEDDNTNNTATG
+2578 
-2590 VLQSAGTITL
+2590 
-2600 SDDADGNNSVDG
+2600 
-2612 TYGTIVFNP
+2612 
-2621 NDGTWVYTLDNVRDV
+2621 
-2636 TQNLPGGE
+2636 
-2644 TEEDRFIFTDGTAEL
+2644 
-2659 TVVITVTGANDA
+2659 TGANDA
-2671 PVVESGNEIGE
+2671 S
-2682 QAGRVGQEIEAID
+2682 
-2695 LSGLFTD
+2695 
-2702 VDTGD
+2702 
-2707 ALTLTVMVL
+2707 
-2716 ASDGS
+2716 
-2721 KSGLDTL
+2721 
-2728 GLEYDSDTKMITGTL
+2728 
-2743 LNNIDAGT
+2743 
-2751 YTIEVIATDGS
+2751 
-2762 GAASAPS
+2762 
-2769 TFNIVVAPDNAPV
+2769 
-2782 IGGDVDG
+2782 
-2789 TIAEDA
+2789 
-2795 ADPLMGTLTITDAE
+2795 
-2809 GDALPTVALTNGAG
+2809 
-2823 QYGTL
+2823 
-2828 TFVASAEG
+2828 
-2836 GVWTY
+2836 
-2841 TLDNT
+2841 
-2846 NAAVQALKG
+2846 
-2855 DTLTDEFTFT
+2855 
-2865 AEGAAPITV
+2865 
-2874 TITISGVNDAPTVS
+2874 TVS
-2888 GEFFNREGT
+2888 GEFFTRVGP
-2897 TGGQFTLSNLSDR
+2897 TGGQFILTNLSDQ
-2910 FTDVDEGDELTFEV
+2910 FTDVDEGDELTFTV

-2939 NSDED
+2939 DSDED
-2944 EITGTLTRSGTY
+2944 EITGTLTETGTY

-2962 TDKSG
+2962 TDKIG
-2967 ATVEATFVLNILAAI
+2967 ATVEATFDLNILAAI

-3005 LKVTSD
+3005 LEVTSG
-3011 NQLDPTLLVYTIT
+3011 NESDPALLVYTIT

-3056 YVPNVSSPHTSQSN
+3056 YVPSVSSPYTSQSN
-3070 PLSFTFS
+3070 PLSFTIS
-3077 DGVVSLEEQTLEIT
+3077 DGVATLEEQTLEIT
-3091 SREVVGNTAYE
+3091 SREIVGNTAYKGDLSTSGDLDVNDDTLLDSTTPFTISTQGTYGTASIDDDGEWVYKLDYGNTDVRALNSGDTLTDTFVVDVNLASGRAETQTVTITISGRTDVFGTNGDDSNLGDASTSDNQAIFGFNNPAKTLQDGDTLTGGSGDDLLVGGYGRDTIDLSAGGTDTVVYRINSSDGDGLVKAEDGEDWVIEFTPGEDKLVILDVNESPTTLAGLFDSLSNVHPAYLGIGGDADSSGDLSSSELDAGARYYIRIVFLADGTVDGGPTSAGAGRQLQINFDRVTSEALNDRAVLDTLTGGSRINAILDVAQLSSLFGGFGRPGYDAALDDGGFISIIGPDDLLDSYFEIIAVYE

-3133 GTASIGDDGEWVY
+3133 GTASIGDDDEWVY
-3146 KLDNG
+3146 TLDNG

-3317 QLRISRDAD
+3317 QLRISRDDD

-3331 SSSELDAGARYL
+3331 SSSELDAGARYG
-3343 IQIVFDVSGTDDGGS
+3343 IEIDFHASGTVDGDPASTRAGS
-3358 GANAGHRLIILF
+3358 MLQIFF

-3390 TNFSSDR
+3390 TNFSENT

-3433 LPDSYFA
+3433 LPDSYFIS
-3440 PVLNVD
+3440 VLNVD
-3446 TSGSDIVS
+3446 TSGSDIVG

-3463 SGDLDVNNDT
+3463 SGDLDVSDDT

-3488 YGTASIGDDGEWV
+3488 YGTASIDDDGEWV
-3501 YKLDNGNADV
+3501 YKLDNGNTDV

-3519 LTDTFVVDVNPAS
+3519 LTDTFVVNVTADDDSAQ
-3532 GRAKTQTI
+3532 TQTI

-3545 GRTEVF
+3545 GRTDVF
-3551 GTNGDDTSAFGG
+3551 GTNGDDSN
-3563 RDLGDANTSDNQ
+3563 LGDASTSDNQ
-3575 AIFGFNS
+3575 AIFGFNAGNGIFIN
-3582 SDYLAG
+3582 DLLTG

-3597 GYGRDFISLSRG
+3597 GYGRDFISLGAG

-3621 DTDGLVKAEDGGETV
+3621 DPDGLVKAEDGRDTV
-3636 FKFTPG
+3636 YEFTPG
-3642 EDKLVILDVNGS
+3642 EDKLVMLDVNES

-3664 LTKDAFQLNIGDGDT
+3664 LTKDAFQLMRLGDIDGDR
-3679 NGDHNLSSSELD
+3679 NLSSSELD
-3691 AGARYW
+3691 DEARVY
-3697 ILITFQASGTVDG
+3697 IEIRFQADGT
-3710 GPTSPDA
+3710 GPTSGGA
-3717 GRTLWIVFDR
+3717 GLVLRIEFDR
-3727 VTSEALNDM
+3727 VTSEALNDR
-3736 AVWDTLTGGTNFSS
+3736 AVWNTLTGSTDFSEN
-3750 DTISTVAQLNSLFG
+3750 TISTVAQLSSLFG

-3792 YFEFARISG
+3792 YFEIISG
-3801 DETGSVTEGGAPGDD
+3801 DETGSVTEDGAPGDD
-3816 NTGTLTASGSTITL
+3816 NTGTLTAPSHTITL
-3830 TPKETTDSP
+3830 VSKEITDSP
-3839 GMSTGTY
+3839 GTSTGTY

-3864 RAEALADQQTATESF
+3864 RAEALADQQTATETF
-3879 IFSAGGAPFE
+3879 IFRAGDPTFE

-3898 DAPVVESGNEIVQQ
+3898 DAPVVESGNEIGEQ

-3924 LSGLFTDVDTGDTLT
+3924 LSGLFTDVDTGDTFT

-3965 IKMITGTLLN
+3965 TKMITGTLLN
-3975 SVVAGPY
+3975 SVAAGPY

-3987 ATDGSGDESQPSTFD
+3987 ATDDGGDESQPSTFD

-4010 PVIGGAVDGS
+4010 PVIGGDVDGT

-4031 TLSVTDAEGDPLP
+4031 TLTITDAEGDPLP
-4044 TVMLSDGAGQYGM
+4044 TVMLSDGAGQYGT

-4076 NAAVQALVKDA
+4076 NAAVQALGKDD
-4087 TLTEEFT
+4087 TLTDDFT

-4114 APGLVPGAEI
+4114 APELVPGAEI

-4240 GRLTI
+4240 GTLTI
-4245 TDQDSSAP
+4245 TDQDSSGP
-4253 FRPIA
+4253 FQPIA

-4319 LVITVTGS
+4319 LVITVTGT
-4327 NDAPEIAKVDDG
+4327 NDDPAIAMVDDG
-4339 DGNLVDASI
+4339 SGTGTLVSASI
-4348 DDQSGTEGEDTI
+4348 GDQSGTEGEDTI

-4473 TSLELTGEGVVN
+4473 TSLELTGEGVMN

-4509 TWSYVL
+4509 DWSYVL

-4526 IGDTLSDETFVF
+4526 VGETLTETFVF

-4661 GTRPQLRPLSG
+4661 GTRPLLRPLSAP
-4672 NQPTL
+4672 QPPL
-4677 NEDETSLTGRLV
+4677 NEDDPPITGRLV

-4758 IPFET
+4758 IPFES

-4777 QIEIRIVGANDAPVV
+4777 QIEIRIVGANDVPMV
-4792 DEGVRSVIDGQTRK
+4792 
-4806 VDKETPPIDLS
+4806 
-4817 ALFRD
+4817 
-4822 PEGDEITLQITSV
+4822 
-4835 TFGGSTVELSTTG
+4835 
-4848 FVYNSTDKTLSGA
+4848 SG
-4861 PNAAGDYVITIV
+4861 
-4873 ATDSNNAL
+4873 
-4881 SDAATF
+4881 
-4887 TISAVEDNPPEIGGT
+4887 
-4902 LTGTLSEDRVLPL
+4902 
-4915 TGVLTIEDADEGDTP
+4915 
-4930 PAIALVGDGVGQY
+4930 
-4943 GMMTFDDSDNTWS
+4943 
-4956 YLLSIVG
+4956 
-4963 LSRDGLSS
+4963 
-4971 VTEVNTLAADDTL
+4971 
-4984 TETFTFAA
+4984 
-4992 QDASPVQ
+4992 
-4999 VVITISGVN
+4999 
-5008 DAPVVESEIAEQAGR
+5008 
-5023 VGQEITAIDLSGL
+5023 
-5036 FTDVDTGD
+5036 
-5044 TFTLTVMVLS
+5044 
-5054 SDGSTKSGLDTLG
+5054 
-5067 LEYDSDTKMITGTL
+5067 
-5081 LNSVIVGTYTIEV
+5081 
-5094 IATDGGGGG
+5094 
-5103 DESQPSTF
+5103 
-5111 DIVIAPDN
+5111 
-5119 APVIGGAMDGSIDED
+5119 
-5134 AADPITGT
+5134 
-5142 LTITDADDDALPT
+5142 
-5155 VALTNG
+5155 
-5161 VGQYGT
+5161 
-5167 LTFVASAEGGV
+5167 
-5178 WTYRL
+5178 
-5183 NNANADVQALKDDT
+5183 
-5197 LTDEFTFTAEGADPI
+5197 EFF
-5212 TVTITISG
+5212 
-5220 ANDAPTVSRE
+5220 
-5230 FINREGTTG
+5230 NREGTTG
-5239 GQFTLSNLSDQFTDV
+5239 GQFTLTNLSDQFTDV

-5272 STIGLTYD
+5272 STIGLTYN
-5280 SDEDEITGTLTEAGT
+5280 SDEDEITGTLTRSGT

-5336 TSITIDETMLKVTS
+5336 TSITIDETILKVTS

-5433 EVFEDA
+5433 EVFVDETPA
-5439 DADADEDNL
+5439 EDNT
-5448 IDLSGEAAPQKIEA
+5448 IDRSGEAAPQKIEA
-5462 GDGSDI
+5462 GDGSDT
-5468 ITGGDGND
+5468 ITGGQKDD

-5484 DEIILTRT
+5484 DEIKLTRT

-5508 FSYDGVGID
+5508 FGYDGVGID

-5550 NGADGKDLTDDD
+5550 NGADDEDLTDDD

-5611 GLHDLIEILGGAENV
+5611 GLHDLIEILGGAENI

-5648 GEGSIGFKGVDPS
+5648 GEGSIGFKVVAPPS
-5661 GTNGAS
+5661 DTSGAS
-5667 ERASEEPQPPIY
+5667 ERASEEPLEPPIY

-5701 PDII
+5701 TDII

>member
-1 MTHLTFIRYFV
+1 M
-12 PDGNEFAPGWYQT
+12 
-25 RNEGRTR
+25 
-32 IGDVPLSLSDALYDG
+32 SDALYDG

-84 IDDDSGANVI
+84 IDDDSEANVI

-187 MITGTATGAVYEGDP
+187 MITGTATG
-202 STSGDLDVNNDTL
+202 S
-215 LASTTPFT
+215 
-223 ISTQGTYGTASIG
+223 
-236 DDGEWVY
+236 
-243 KLDNG
+243 
-248 NTDVRLLNSG
+248 
-258 DTLTDTFVVDVN
+258 
-270 LASGRAE
+270 
-277 TQTVTITIS
+277 
-286 GRTEVFGTNGE
+286 
-297 DRGSSSLGDARTSD
+297 
-311 NQAIFG
+311 
-317 FNSRDTLTGG
+317 
-327 SGDDLL
+327 
-333 VGGYGFDTIDLSAG
+333 
-347 GTDTVVYR
+347 
-355 INSSDPDGLVKAED
+355 
-369 GGSRVMEFTP
+369 
-379 GEDKLVILDVNGP
+379 
-392 PTTLAGLFDS
+392 
-402 LTNSAFRLG
+402 
-411 TFGNDDGDR
+411 
-420 NLSPSELDAGARAFI
+420 
-435 WIRFQTSGTDDGGP
+435 
-449 KPPSSNAG
+449 
-457 SLLVIYFDRVT
+457 
-468 SEALNDRAVWD
+468 
-479 TLTGGTNFSSDRIFT
+479 
-494 VAQLSSLFGGFGRP
+494 
-508 GYDAAL
+508 
-514 DDGGFISIIG
+514 
-524 PDDLP
+524 
-529 DSYFEIISGAVYE
+529 
-542 GDPSTSGDLDVND
+542 
-555 DTLLASTTP
+555 
-564 FTISTQ
+564 
-570 GTYGTASIDDD
+570 
-581 GEWVYKLDNGNT
+581 
-593 DVRALNSG
+593 
-601 DTLTDTFVVDV
+601 
-612 NPASGRAKTQIVTI
+612 
-626 TISGRTD
+626 
-633 VLGTN
+633 
-638 GRDRS
+638 
-643 SSSSLGDAS
+643 
-652 TSDNQAIFGFNSSD
+652 
-666 ALTGGSG
+666 
-673 DDLLVG
+673 
-679 GYGID
+679 
-684 NIDLSSGGTDT
+684 
-695 VVYRINS
+695 
-702 SDGDG
+702 
-707 LVKAEDGSDE
+707 
-717 VYEFSPGEDKLVIL
+717 
-731 DVNGSPTTLAGLFD
+731 
-745 SLTKDAF
+745 
-752 QLHLSG
+752 
-758 DADGDRNLS
+758 
-767 SSELDAGARY
+767 
-777 LIQIVFQAGGTDD
+777 
-790 GGPTSNFVGS
+790 
-800 VLTISFDR
+800 
-808 VTSEALNDRAVW
+808 
-820 DTLTGGTNFSSDRI
+820 
-834 STVAQLSSLFG
+834 
-845 GFGRP
+845 
-850 GYDAALDD
+850 
-858 GGFISIIGPDDLPD
+858 
-872 SYFFPALNVDTSGS
+872 
-886 DIVSAVYE
+886 
-894 GDPSTSGDLDVND
+894 
-907 HTLLA
+907 
-912 STTPFTISTQG
+912 
-923 TYGTASIGDDGE
+923 
-935 WVYKLDNGN
+935 
-944 ADVRALNSGD
+944 
-954 TLTDTFVVDVNP
+954 
-966 ASGRAKTQTI
+966 
-976 TITISGRTDV
+976 
-986 FGTNGGDTSLGDA
+986 
-999 STSDNQA
+999 
-1006 IFGFNYGDTLRGGSG
+1006 
-1021 DDLLVGGYGAD
+1021 
-1032 RIDLS
+1032 
-1037 AGGTDTV
+1037 
-1044 VYRIN
+1044 
-1049 SSYIQGGARLVKAE
+1049 
-1063 DGTDTVFEF
+1063 
-1072 TPGEDKL
+1072 
-1079 VILDVNESPMTLAGF
+1079 
-1094 FDSLTKHRF
+1094 
-1103 QLRISRDDDR
+1103 
-1113 SGDLSS
+1113 
-1119 SELDAGARYFINIVF
+1119 
-1134 QAGGTVDGDPASTRA
+1134 
-1149 GRTLRIDFDRVTSE
+1149 
-1163 ALNDRAVW
+1163 
-1171 DTLTGGTNFSESAIS
+1171 
-1186 TVAQLSSLF
+1186 
-1195 GGFGRPGYDA
+1195 
-1205 ALDDGGFI
+1205 
-1213 SIIGPDDL
+1213 
-1221 PDSYF
+1221 
-1226 VPVLNVDTSGSDIV
+1226 
-1240 SAVYEG
+1240 
-1246 DLSTSGDLDVNN
+1246 
-1258 DTLLASTTPFTIS
+1258 
-1271 TQGTYGTASIGDDG
+1271 
-1285 EWVYKLDNGN
+1285 
-1295 TDVRALNSGDTLTDT
+1295 
-1310 FVVDVNLAS
+1310 
-1319 GRAETQ
+1319 
-1325 TVTITI
+1325 
-1331 SGRTEVFGT
+1331 
-1340 NGREYSLGDA
+1340 
-1350 STSDN
+1350 
-1355 QAIFG
+1355 
-1360 FNYGDRLTGGSGDDL
+1360 
-1375 LVGGYG
+1375 
-1381 NDVINLSAGGADT
+1381 
-1394 VVYRINSSDD
+1394 
-1404 DGLVKAEDGD
+1404 
-1414 NTVFEFTPG
+1414 
-1423 EDKLVILDINGSPT
+1423 
-1437 TLAGLFDSLTKDA
+1437 
-1450 FLLFRHDDDA
+1450 
-1460 LDAGF
+1460 
-1465 RAFIR
+1465 
-1470 IVFQVSGT
+1470 
-1478 RDGGSGG
+1478 
-1485 NAGNWLEIYFDRVT
+1485 
-1499 SEALND
+1499 
-1505 RAVWDTLTGGTN
+1505 
-1517 FSSNTI
+1517 
-1523 STVAQLSSLF
+1523 
-1533 GGFGRPGYDAAL
+1533 
-1545 DDGGFISII
+1545 
-1554 GPDDLPDSYFESI
+1554 
-1567 SGAVY
+1567 VY

-1621 GNTDVRAL
+1621 GHADVRAL

-1649 AKTQIVTITISGRT
+1649 AETQTVTITISGRT
-1663 DVLATNGNSFNF
+1663 DVLGTNGLESL
-1675 GDFDTSDNQ
+1675 GDANTSDNQ
-1684 AIFGFNSRDRLEGG
+1684 AIFGFNFPDNLIGG

-1706 GYGEDDI
+1706 GYGTDDI

-1725 RINSSYI
+1725 RINSSDPD
-1732 QGGARLVKAEDG
+1732 GLVKAEDG
-1744 EDRVREF
+1744 ADRVMEF

-1776 LDKDYFA
+1776 LTKDAFR
-1783 LHRRGD
+1783 LGTFGNDDGD
-1789 DDRSGDLSSSELD
+1789 RHLSSSELD
-1802 AGARY
+1802 AGARTY
-1807 FIQITFQASGTDQ
+1807 IEIRFQADGTVD
-1820 GGPTSRDVGS
+1820 GGPTSAGAGRQ
-1830 RLIILFDRVT
+1830 LQINFDRVT

-1858 FSSNTISTVA
+1858 FSSDTISTVA
-1868 QLSSLFGGF
+1868 QLNSLFGGF

-1900 PESYFAI
+1900 PSTYFEI
-1907 ISGDETGSV
+1907 VPISGDETGSV

-1931 APSHTITLVSK
+1931 ASGAVITLVSK
-1942 ETTDSRGTSTGT
+1942 EITDSPGTSTGT
-1954 YGVMRFN
+1954 YGVMTFD
-1961 ASSGEWVY
+1961 GTTWTY

-1983 ATETFIFRA
+1983 ATETFT
-1992 IFIFSAGRFVDVR
+1992 FSAVR
-2005 ATFGV
+2005 ETFEV

-2022 VESGNEIVQQA
+2022 VESGNEIVQQT
-2033 GRVGQEIE
+2033 GRVGQEIT

-2055 DALTLTVMVLSS
+2055 DTFTLTVMVLSS
-2067 DGNTRTALDTLGLE
+2067 DGSTKSGLDTLGLG
-2081 YDSDIKMITGTL
+2081 YDSGTKMITGTL
-2093 LNSVVAGPYTIEV
+2093 LNSVAAGPYTIEV

-2113 DESQPSTFDIV
+2113 GESQPSTFDIV

-2133 GGDMYGTI
+2133 GG
-2141 AEDAADPLMGT
+2141 A
-2152 LSVTDAEGDL
+2152 
-2162 LPTVMLSDGAG
+2162 
-2173 QYGMLTF
+2173 
-2180 VASAEGGVWTYTLN
+2180 
-2194 NANAAV
+2194 
-2200 QALVKDATLTEEF
+2200 
-2213 TFTAEG
+2213 
-2219 AAPITVTIT
+2219 
-2228 ISGVNEAPGLVPGAE
+2228 
-2243 IEDQD
+2243 
-2248 GNVGQLIDPISESDL
+2248 
-2263 RARFVDADTDNAA
+2263 
-2276 LVLTVMVLASDGTR
+2276 
-2290 SGLDTIGLGYNST
+2290 
-2303 DGITGT
+2303 
-2309 PSAAGTYTIE
+2309 
-2319 VTASD
+2319 
-2324 GEESIAFTFDI
+2324 
-2335 VVVHPPVIGNDSPT
+2335 
-2349 EIGED
+2349 
-2354 AGSPITGRLTITDQ
+2354 
-2368 DSSTP
+2368 
-2373 FRPIALTDD
+2373 
-2382 SDGTDD
+2382 
-2388 GIVKG
+2388 
-2393 EYGTLTFDSN
+2393 
-2403 TGAWSYMVDDRAQV
+2403 
-2417 LNDDTP
+2417 
-2423 GTDRFVFTSE
+2423 
-2433 GATDFEL
+2433 
-2440 VITVTGANDDP
+2440 
-2451 AIAMVDDG
+2451 
-2459 SGTGTLV
+2459 
-2466 SASIGDQSG
+2466 
-2475 TEGEDT
+2475 
-2481 VIDLSGVFID
+2481 
-2491 PDDVLNVVP
+2491 
-2500 TATLDPDGVAT
+2500 
-2511 AVVFDG
+2511 
-2517 TTNSFSYDPDTEM
+2517 
-2530 LTITLAAAGDYTVV
+2530 
-2544 VTASDGRSGSATT
+2544 
-2557 SLEFALNLITQTISG
+2557 
-2572 ATTGAV
+2572 
-2578 TEDDNTNNTATG
+2578 
-2590 VLQSAGTITL
+2590 
-2600 SDDADGNNSVDG
+2600 
-2612 TYGTIVFNP
+2612 
-2621 NDGTWVYTLDNVRDV
+2621 
-2636 TQNLPGGE
+2636 
-2644 TEEDRFIFTDGTAEL
+2644 
-2659 TVVITVTGANDA
+2659 
-2671 PVVESGNEIGE
+2671 
-2682 QAGRVGQEIEAID
+2682 
-2695 LSGLFTD
+2695 
-2702 VDTGD
+2702 
-2707 ALTLTVMVL
+2707 
-2716 ASDGS
+2716 
-2721 KSGLDTL
+2721 
-2728 GLEYDSDTKMITGTL
+2728 
-2743 LNNIDAGT
+2743 
-2751 YTIEVIATDGS
+2751 
-2762 GAASAPS
+2762 
-2769 TFNIVVAPDNAPV
+2769 
-2782 IGGDVDG
+2782 VDG

-2795 ADPLMGTLTITDAE
+2795 ADPVTGTLTITDAE
-2809 GDALPTVALTNGAG
+2809 GDPLPTVMLSDGAG

-2841 TLDNT
+2841 TLNNA

-2874 TITISGVNDAPTVS
+2874 TITITGANDVPTVS
-2888 GEFFNREGT
+2888 GEFFTRVGP
-2897 TGGQFTLSNLSDR
+2897 TGGQFILTNLSDQ
-2910 FTDVDEGDELTFEV
+2910 FTDVDEGDELTFTV

-2939 NSDED
+2939 DSDED
-2944 EITGTLTRSGTY
+2944 EITGTLTETGTY

-2962 TDKSG
+2962 TDKIG
-2967 ATVEATFVLNILAAI
+2967 ATVEATFDLNILAAI

-3005 LKVTSD
+3005 LEVTSG
-3011 NQLDPTLLVYTIT
+3011 NESDPALLVYTIT

-3056 YVPNVSSPHTSQSN
+3056 YVPSVSSPYTSQSN
-3070 PLSFTFS
+3070 PLSFTIS
-3077 DGVVSLEEQTLEIT
+3077 DGVATLEEQTLEIT
-3091 SREVVGNTAYE
+3091 SREIVGNTAYKGDLSTSGDLDVNDDTLLDSTTPFTISTQGTYGTASIDDDGEWVYKLDYGNTDVRALNSGDTLTDTFVVDVNLASGRAETQTVTITISGRTDVFGTNGDDSNLGDASTSDNQAIFGFNNPAKTLQDGDTLTGGSGDDLLVGGYGRDTIDLSAGGTDTVVYRINSSDGDGLVKAEDGEDWVIEFTPGEDKLVILDVNESPTTLAGLFDSLSNVHPAYLGIGGDADSSGDLSSSELDAGARYYIRIVFLADGTVDGGPTSAGAGRQLQINFDRVTSEALNDRAVLDTLTGGSRINAILDVAQLSSLFGGFGRPGYDAALDDGGFISIIGPDDLLDSYFEIIAVYE

-3133 GTASIGDDGEWVY
+3133 GTASIGDDDEWVY
-3146 KLDNG
+3146 TLDNG

-3317 QLRISRDAD
+3317 QLRISRDDD

-3331 SSSELDAGARYL
+3331 SSSELDAGARYG
-3343 IQIVFDVSGTDDGGS
+3343 IEIDFHASGTVDGDPASTRAGS
-3358 GANAGHRLIILF
+3358 MLQIFF

-3390 TNFSSDR
+3390 TNFSENT

-3433 LPDSYFA
+3433 LPDSYFIS
-3440 PVLNVD
+3440 VLNVD
-3446 TSGSDIVS
+3446 TSGSDIVG

-3463 SGDLDVNNDT
+3463 SGDLDVSDDT

-3488 YGTASIGDDGEWV
+3488 YGTASIDDDGEWV
-3501 YKLDNGNADV
+3501 YKLDNGNTDV

-3519 LTDTFVVDVNPAS
+3519 LTDTFVVNVTADDDSAQ
-3532 GRAKTQTI
+3532 TQTI

-3545 GRTEVF
+3545 GRTDVF
-3551 GTNGDDTSAFGG
+3551 GTNGDDSN
-3563 RDLGDANTSDNQ
+3563 LGDASTSDNQ
-3575 AIFGFNS
+3575 AIFGFNAGNGIFIN
-3582 SDYLAG
+3582 DLLTG

-3597 GYGRDFISLSRG
+3597 GYGRDFISLGAG

-3621 DTDGLVKAEDGGETV
+3621 DPDGLVKAEDGRDTV
-3636 FKFTPG
+3636 IEFTPG
-3642 EDKLVILDVNGS
+3642 EDKLVLLDVNES

-3664 LTKDAFQLNIGDGDT
+3664 LTKDAFQLRIFGDIDGDR
-3679 NGDHNLSSSELD
+3679 NLSSSELD
-3691 AGARYW
+3691 DEARAY
-3697 ILITFQASGTVDG
+3697 IEIRFQADGT
-3710 GPTSPDA
+3710 GPTSGGA
-3717 GRTLWIVFDR
+3717 GLVLRIEFDR
-3727 VTSEALNDM
+3727 VTSEALNDR
-3736 AVWDTLTGGTNFSS
+3736 AVWNTLTGSTDFSEN
-3750 DTISTVAQLNSLFG
+3750 TISTVAQLSSLFG

-3792 YFEFARISG
+3792 YFEIISG
-3801 DETGSVTEGGAPGDD
+3801 DETGSVTEDGAPGDD
-3816 NTGTLTASGSTITL
+3816 NTGTLTAPSHTITL
-3830 TPKETTDSP
+3830 VSKEITDSP
-3839 GMSTGTY
+3839 GTSTGTY

-3864 RAEALADQQTATESF
+3864 RAEALADQQTATETF
-3879 IFSAGGAPFE
+3879 IFSAGEPTFE

-3898 DAPVVESGNEIVQQ
+3898 DAPVVESGNEIGEQ

-3947 DGNTRTALDTLGL
+3947 DGSTKSGLDTLGL
-3960 EYDSD
+3960 GYDSGT
-3965 IKMITGTLLN
+3965 KMITGTLLN
-3975 SVVAGPY
+3975 SVAAGPY

-3987 ATDGSGDESQPSTFD
+3987 ATDDGGDESQPSTFD

-4010 PVIGGAVDGS
+4010 PVIGGDVDGT

-4031 TLSVTDAEGDPLP
+4031 TLTITDAEGDPLP
-4044 TVMLSDGAGQYGM
+4044 TVMLSDGAGQYGT

-4076 NAAVQALVKDA
+4076 NAAVQALGKDA
-4087 TLTEEFT
+4087 TLTDDFT

-4114 APGLVPGAEI
+4114 APELVPGAEI

-4319 LVITVTGS
+4319 LVITVTGT
-4327 NDAPEIAKVDDG
+4327 NDDPAIAMVDDG
-4339 DGNLVDASI
+4339 SGTGTLVSASI
-4348 DDQSGTEGEDTI
+4348 GDQSGTEGEDTI

-4473 TSLELTGEGVVN
+4473 TSLELTGEGVMN

-4509 TWSYVL
+4509 DWSYVL

-4526 IGDTLSDETFVF
+4526 VGDTLSDETFVF

-4661 GTRPQLRPLSG
+4661 GTRPLLRPLSAP
-4672 NQPTL
+4672 QPPL
-4677 NEDETSLTGRLV
+4677 NEDDPPITGRLV

-4758 IPFET
+4758 IPFES

-4777 QIEIRIVGANDAPVV
+4777 QIEIRIVGANDVPMV
-4792 DEGVRSVIDGQTRK
+4792 
-4806 VDKETPPIDLS
+4806 
-4817 ALFRD
+4817 
-4822 PEGDEITLQITSV
+4822 
-4835 TFGGSTVELSTTG
+4835 
-4848 FVYNSTDKTLSGA
+4848 SG
-4861 PNAAGDYVITIV
+4861 
-4873 ATDSNNAL
+4873 
-4881 SDAATF
+4881 
-4887 TISAVEDNPPEIGGT
+4887 
-4902 LTGTLSEDRVLPL
+4902 
-4915 TGVLTIEDADEGDTP
+4915 
-4930 PAIALVGDGVGQY
+4930 
-4943 GMMTFDDSDNTWS
+4943 
-4956 YLLSIVG
+4956 
-4963 LSRDGLSS
+4963 
-4971 VTEVNTLAADDTL
+4971 
-4984 TETFTFAA
+4984 
-4992 QDASPVQ
+4992 
-4999 VVITISGVN
+4999 
-5008 DAPVVESEIAEQAGR
+5008 
-5023 VGQEITAIDLSGL
+5023 
-5036 FTDVDTGD
+5036 
-5044 TFTLTVMVLS
+5044 
-5054 SDGSTKSGLDTLG
+5054 
-5067 LEYDSDTKMITGTL
+5067 
-5081 LNSVIVGTYTIEV
+5081 
-5094 IATDGGGGG
+5094 
-5103 DESQPSTF
+5103 
-5111 DIVIAPDN
+5111 
-5119 APVIGGAMDGSIDED
+5119 
-5134 AADPITGT
+5134 
-5142 LTITDADDDALPT
+5142 
-5155 VALTNG
+5155 
-5161 VGQYGT
+5161 
-5167 LTFVASAEGGV
+5167 
-5178 WTYRL
+5178 
-5183 NNANADVQALKDDT
+5183 
-5197 LTDEFTFTAEGADPI
+5197 EFF
-5212 TVTITISG
+5212 
-5220 ANDAPTVSRE
+5220 
-5230 FINREGTTG
+5230 NREGTTG
-5239 GQFTLSNLSDQFTDV
+5239 GQFTLNNLSDQFTDV
-5254 DQGDELTFEVT
+5254 DEGDELTFEVT

-5336 TSITIDETMLKVTS
+5336 TSITIDETILKVTS

-5433 EVFEDA
+5433 EVFVDETPA
-5439 DADADEDNL
+5439 EDNT
-5448 IDLSGEAAPQKIEA
+5448 IDRSGEAAPQKIEA
-5462 GDGSDI
+5462 GEGSDA

-5550 NGADGKDLTDDD
+5550 NGADDEDLTDDD

-5573 TDGAFYFDG
+5573 TDGDFYFDG

-5667 ERASEEPQPPIY
+5667 ERASEEPLDPPIY

>member
-1 MTHLTFIRYFV
+1 M
-12 PDGNEFAPGWYQT
+12 
-25 RNEGRTR
+25 
-32 IGDVPLSLSDALYDG
+32 SDALYDG

-84 IDDDSGANVI
+84 IDDDSEANVI

-187 MITGTATGAVYEGDP
+187 MITGTATG
-202 STSGDLDVNNDTL
+202 S
-215 LASTTPFT
+215 
-223 ISTQGTYGTASIG
+223 
-236 DDGEWVY
+236 
-243 KLDNG
+243 
-248 NTDVRLLNSG
+248 
-258 DTLTDTFVVDVN
+258 
-270 LASGRAE
+270 
-277 TQTVTITIS
+277 
-286 GRTEVFGTNGE
+286 
-297 DRGSSSLGDARTSD
+297 
-311 NQAIFG
+311 
-317 FNSRDTLTGG
+317 
-327 SGDDLL
+327 
-333 VGGYGFDTIDLSAG
+333 
-347 GTDTVVYR
+347 
-355 INSSDPDGLVKAED
+355 
-369 GGSRVMEFTP
+369 
-379 GEDKLVILDVNGP
+379 
-392 PTTLAGLFDS
+392 
-402 LTNSAFRLG
+402 
-411 TFGNDDGDR
+411 
-420 NLSPSELDAGARAFI
+420 
-435 WIRFQTSGTDDGGP
+435 
-449 KPPSSNAG
+449 
-457 SLLVIYFDRVT
+457 
-468 SEALNDRAVWD
+468 
-479 TLTGGTNFSSDRIFT
+479 
-494 VAQLSSLFGGFGRP
+494 
-508 GYDAAL
+508 
-514 DDGGFISIIG
+514 
-524 PDDLP
+524 
-529 DSYFEIISGAVYE
+529 
-542 GDPSTSGDLDVND
+542 
-555 DTLLASTTP
+555 
-564 FTISTQ
+564 
-570 GTYGTASIDDD
+570 
-581 GEWVYKLDNGNT
+581 
-593 DVRALNSG
+593 
-601 DTLTDTFVVDV
+601 
-612 NPASGRAKTQIVTI
+612 
-626 TISGRTD
+626 
-633 VLGTN
+633 
-638 GRDRS
+638 
-643 SSSSLGDAS
+643 
-652 TSDNQAIFGFNSSD
+652 
-666 ALTGGSG
+666 
-673 DDLLVG
+673 
-679 GYGID
+679 
-684 NIDLSSGGTDT
+684 
-695 VVYRINS
+695 
-702 SDGDG
+702 
-707 LVKAEDGSDE
+707 
-717 VYEFSPGEDKLVIL
+717 
-731 DVNGSPTTLAGLFD
+731 
-745 SLTKDAF
+745 
-752 QLHLSG
+752 
-758 DADGDRNLS
+758 
-767 SSELDAGARY
+767 
-777 LIQIVFQAGGTDD
+777 
-790 GGPTSNFVGS
+790 
-800 VLTISFDR
+800 
-808 VTSEALNDRAVW
+808 
-820 DTLTGGTNFSSDRI
+820 
-834 STVAQLSSLFG
+834 
-845 GFGRP
+845 
-850 GYDAALDD
+850 
-858 GGFISIIGPDDLPD
+858 
-872 SYFFPALNVDTSGS
+872 
-886 DIVSAVYE
+886 
-894 GDPSTSGDLDVND
+894 
-907 HTLLA
+907 
-912 STTPFTISTQG
+912 
-923 TYGTASIGDDGE
+923 
-935 WVYKLDNGN
+935 
-944 ADVRALNSGD
+944 
-954 TLTDTFVVDVNP
+954 
-966 ASGRAKTQTI
+966 
-976 TITISGRTDV
+976 
-986 FGTNGGDTSLGDA
+986 
-999 STSDNQA
+999 
-1006 IFGFNYGDTLRGGSG
+1006 
-1021 DDLLVGGYGAD
+1021 
-1032 RIDLS
+1032 
-1037 AGGTDTV
+1037 
-1044 VYRIN
+1044 
-1049 SSYIQGGARLVKAE
+1049 
-1063 DGTDTVFEF
+1063 
-1072 TPGEDKL
+1072 
-1079 VILDVNESPMTLAGF
+1079 
-1094 FDSLTKHRF
+1094 
-1103 QLRISRDDDR
+1103 
-1113 SGDLSS
+1113 
-1119 SELDAGARYFINIVF
+1119 
-1134 QAGGTVDGDPASTRA
+1134 
-1149 GRTLRIDFDRVTSE
+1149 
-1163 ALNDRAVW
+1163 
-1171 DTLTGGTNFSESAIS
+1171 
-1186 TVAQLSSLF
+1186 
-1195 GGFGRPGYDA
+1195 
-1205 ALDDGGFI
+1205 
-1213 SIIGPDDL
+1213 
-1221 PDSYF
+1221 
-1226 VPVLNVDTSGSDIV
+1226 
-1240 SAVYEG
+1240 
-1246 DLSTSGDLDVNN
+1246 
-1258 DTLLASTTPFTIS
+1258 
-1271 TQGTYGTASIGDDG
+1271 
-1285 EWVYKLDNGN
+1285 
-1295 TDVRALNSGDTLTDT
+1295 
-1310 FVVDVNLAS
+1310 
-1319 GRAETQ
+1319 
-1325 TVTITI
+1325 
-1331 SGRTEVFGT
+1331 
-1340 NGREYSLGDA
+1340 
-1350 STSDN
+1350 
-1355 QAIFG
+1355 
-1360 FNYGDRLTGGSGDDL
+1360 
-1375 LVGGYG
+1375 
-1381 NDVINLSAGGADT
+1381 
-1394 VVYRINSSDD
+1394 
-1404 DGLVKAEDGD
+1404 
-1414 NTVFEFTPG
+1414 
-1423 EDKLVILDINGSPT
+1423 
-1437 TLAGLFDSLTKDA
+1437 
-1450 FLLFRHDDDA
+1450 
-1460 LDAGF
+1460 
-1465 RAFIR
+1465 
-1470 IVFQVSGT
+1470 
-1478 RDGGSGG
+1478 
-1485 NAGNWLEIYFDRVT
+1485 
-1499 SEALND
+1499 
-1505 RAVWDTLTGGTN
+1505 
-1517 FSSNTI
+1517 
-1523 STVAQLSSLF
+1523 
-1533 GGFGRPGYDAAL
+1533 
-1545 DDGGFISII
+1545 
-1554 GPDDLPDSYFESI
+1554 
-1567 SGAVY
+1567 VY

-1621 GNTDVRAL
+1621 GHADVRAL

-1649 AKTQIVTITISGRT
+1649 AETQTVTITISGRT
-1663 DVLATNGNSFNF
+1663 DVLGTNGLESL
-1675 GDFDTSDNQ
+1675 GDANTSDNQ
-1684 AIFGFNSRDRLEGG
+1684 AIFGFNFPDNLIGG

-1706 GYGEDDI
+1706 GYGVDDI

-1725 RINSSYI
+1725 RINSSDPD
-1732 QGGARLVKAEDG
+1732 GLVKAEDG
-1744 EDRVREF
+1744 ADRVMEF

-1776 LDKDYFA
+1776 LTKDAFR
-1783 LHRRGD
+1783 LGTFGNDDGD
-1789 DDRSGDLSSSELD
+1789 RHLSSSELD
-1802 AGARY
+1802 AGARTY
-1807 FIQITFQASGTDQ
+1807 IEIRFQADGTVD
-1820 GGPTSRDVGS
+1820 GGPTSAGAGRQ
-1830 RLIILFDRVT
+1830 LQINFDRVT

-1858 FSSNTISTVA
+1858 FSSDTISTVA
-1868 QLSSLFGGF
+1868 QLNSLFGGF

-1900 PESYFAI
+1900 PSTYFEI
-1907 ISGDETGSV
+1907 VPISGDETGSV

-1931 APSHTITLVSK
+1931 ASGAVITLVSK
-1942 ETTDSRGTSTGT
+1942 EITDSPGTSTGT
-1954 YGVMRFN
+1954 YGVMTFD
-1961 ASSGEWVY
+1961 GTTWTY

-1983 ATETFIFRA
+1983 ATETFT
-1992 IFIFSAGRFVDVR
+1992 FSAVR
-2005 ATFGV
+2005 ETFEV

-2033 GRVGQEIE
+2033 GRVGQEIT

-2055 DALTLTVMVLSS
+2055 DTFTLTVMVLSS
-2067 DGNTRTALDTLGLE
+2067 DGSTKSGLDTLGLG
-2081 YDSDIKMITGTL
+2081 YDSGTKMITGTL
-2093 LNSVVAGPYTIEV
+2093 LNSVAAGPYTIEV

-2113 DESQPSTFDIV
+2113 GESQPSTFDIV

-2133 GGDMYGTI
+2133 GGAVDGTI
-2141 AEDAADPLMGT
+2141 AEDAADPVTGT
-2152 LSVTDAEGDL
+2152 LTITDAEGDP

-2173 QYGMLTF
+2173 QYGTLTF

-2200 QALVKDATLTEEF
+2200 QALGDGEVLTETF
-2213 TFTAEG
+2213 TFTANG

-2228 ISGVNEAPGLVPGAE
+2228 I
-2243 IEDQD
+2243 
-2248 GNVGQLIDPISESDL
+2248 
-2263 RARFVDADTDNAA
+2263 
-2276 LVLTVMVLASDGTR
+2276 
-2290 SGLDTIGLGYNST
+2290 
-2303 DGITGT
+2303 
-2309 PSAAGTYTIE
+2309 
-2319 VTASD
+2319 
-2324 GEESIAFTFDI
+2324 
-2335 VVVHPPVIGNDSPT
+2335 
-2349 EIGED
+2349 
-2354 AGSPITGRLTITDQ
+2354 
-2368 DSSTP
+2368 
-2373 FRPIALTDD
+2373 
-2382 SDGTDD
+2382 
-2388 GIVKG
+2388 
-2393 EYGTLTFDSN
+2393 
-2403 TGAWSYMVDDRAQV
+2403 TGA
-2417 LNDDTP
+2417 
-2423 GTDRFVFTSE
+2423 
-2433 GATDFEL
+2433 
-2440 VITVTGANDDP
+2440 
-2451 AIAMVDDG
+2451 
-2459 SGTGTLV
+2459 
-2466 SASIGDQSG
+2466 
-2475 TEGEDT
+2475 
-2481 VIDLSGVFID
+2481 
-2491 PDDVLNVVP
+2491 
-2500 TATLDPDGVAT
+2500 
-2511 AVVFDG
+2511 
-2517 TTNSFSYDPDTEM
+2517 
-2530 LTITLAAAGDYTVV
+2530 
-2544 VTASDGRSGSATT
+2544 
-2557 SLEFALNLITQTISG
+2557 
-2572 ATTGAV
+2572 
-2578 TEDDNTNNTATG
+2578 
-2590 VLQSAGTITL
+2590 
-2600 SDDADGNNSVDG
+2600 
-2612 TYGTIVFNP
+2612 
-2621 NDGTWVYTLDNVRDV
+2621 
-2636 TQNLPGGE
+2636 
-2644 TEEDRFIFTDGTAEL
+2644 
-2659 TVVITVTGANDA
+2659 
-2671 PVVESGNEIGE
+2671 
-2682 QAGRVGQEIEAID
+2682 
-2695 LSGLFTD
+2695 
-2702 VDTGD
+2702 
-2707 ALTLTVMVL
+2707 
-2716 ASDGS
+2716 
-2721 KSGLDTL
+2721 
-2728 GLEYDSDTKMITGTL
+2728 
-2743 LNNIDAGT
+2743 
-2751 YTIEVIATDGS
+2751 
-2762 GAASAPS
+2762 
-2769 TFNIVVAPDNAPV
+2769 
-2782 IGGDVDG
+2782 
-2789 TIAEDA
+2789 
-2795 ADPLMGTLTITDAE
+2795 
-2809 GDALPTVALTNGAG
+2809 
-2823 QYGTL
+2823 
-2828 TFVASAEG
+2828 
-2836 GVWTY
+2836 
-2841 TLDNT
+2841 
-2846 NAAVQALKG
+2846 
-2855 DTLTDEFTFT
+2855 
-2865 AEGAAPITV
+2865 
-2874 TITISGVNDAPTVS
+2874 NDAPTVS
-2888 GEFFNREGT
+2888 GEFFTRVGP
-2897 TGGQFTLSNLSDR
+2897 TGGQFILTNLSDQ
-2910 FTDVDEGDELTFEV
+2910 FTDVDEGDELTFTV

-2939 NSDED
+2939 DSDED
-2944 EITGTLTRSGTY
+2944 EITGTLTETGTY

-2962 TDKSG
+2962 TDKIG
-2967 ATVEATFVLNILAAI
+2967 ATVEATFDLNILAAI

-3005 LKVTSD
+3005 LEVTSG
-3011 NQLDPTLLVYTIT
+3011 NESDPALLVYTIT

-3056 YVPNVSSPHTSQSN
+3056 YVPSVSSPYTSQSN
-3070 PLSFTFS
+3070 PLSFTIS
-3077 DGVVSLEEQTLEIT
+3077 DGVATLEEQTLEIT
-3091 SREVVGNTAYE
+3091 SREIVGNTAYKGDLSTSGDLDVNDDTLLDSTTPFTISTQGTYGTASIDDDGEWVYKLDYGNTDVRALNSGDTLTDTFVVDVNLASGRAETQTVTITISGRTDVFGTNGDDSNLGDASTSDNQAIFGFNNPAKTLQDGDTLTGGSGDDLLVGGYGRDTIDLSAGGTDTVVYRINSSDGDGLVKAEDGEDWVIEFTPGEDKLVILDVNESPTTLAGLFDSLSNVHPAYLGIGGDADSSGDLSSSELDAGARYYIRIVFLADGTVDGGPTSAGAGRQLQINFDRVTSEALNDRAVLDTLTGGSRINAILDVAQLSSLFGGFGRPGYDAALDDGGFISIIGPDDLLDSYFEIIAVYE

-3133 GTASIGDDGEWVY
+3133 GTASIGDDDEWVY
-3146 KLDNG
+3146 TLDNG

-3317 QLRISRDAD
+3317 QLRISRDDD

-3331 SSSELDAGARYL
+3331 SSSELDAGARYG
-3343 IQIVFDVSGTDDGGS
+3343 IEIDFHASGTVDGDPASTRAGS
-3358 GANAGHRLIILF
+3358 MLQIFF

-3390 TNFSSDR
+3390 TNFSENT

-3433 LPDSYFA
+3433 LPDSYFIS
-3440 PVLNVD
+3440 VLNVD
-3446 TSGSDIVS
+3446 TSGSDIVG

-3463 SGDLDVNNDT
+3463 SGDLDVSDDT

-3488 YGTASIGDDGEWV
+3488 YGTASIDDDGEWV
-3501 YKLDNGNADV
+3501 YKLDNGNTDV

-3519 LTDTFVVDVNPAS
+3519 LTDTFVVNVTADDDSAQ
-3532 GRAKTQTI
+3532 TQTI

-3545 GRTEVF
+3545 GRTDVF
-3551 GTNGDDTSAFGG
+3551 GTNGDDSN
-3563 RDLGDANTSDNQ
+3563 LGDASTSDNQ
-3575 AIFGFNS
+3575 AIFGFNAGNGIFIN
-3582 SDYLAG
+3582 DLLTG

-3597 GYGRDFISLSRG
+3597 GYGRDFISLGAG

-3621 DTDGLVKAEDGGETV
+3621 DPDGLVKAEDGRDTV
-3636 FKFTPG
+3636 IEFTPG
-3642 EDKLVILDVNGS
+3642 EDKLVMLDVNES

-3664 LTKDAFQLNIGDGDT
+3664 LTKDAFQLMRLGDIDGDR
-3679 NGDHNLSSSELD
+3679 NLSSSELD
-3691 AGARYW
+3691 DEARVY
-3697 ILITFQASGTVDG
+3697 IEIRFQADGT
-3710 GPTSPDA
+3710 GPTSGGA
-3717 GRTLWIVFDR
+3717 GLVLRIEFDR
-3727 VTSEALNDM
+3727 VTSEALNDR
-3736 AVWDTLTGGTNFSS
+3736 AVWNTLTGSTDFSEN
-3750 DTISTVAQLNSLFG
+3750 TISTVAQLSSLFG

-3792 YFEFARISG
+3792 YFEIISG
-3801 DETGSVTEGGAPGDD
+3801 DETGSVTEDGAPGDD
-3816 NTGTLTASGSTITL
+3816 NTGTLTAPSHTITL
-3830 TPKETTDSP
+3830 VSKEITDSP
-3839 GMSTGTY
+3839 GTSTGTY

-3864 RAEALADQQTATESF
+3864 RAEALADQQTATETF
-3879 IFSAGGAPFE
+3879 IFSAGDPTFE

-3898 DAPVVESGNEIVQQ
+3898 DAPVVESGNEIGEQ

-3924 LSGLFTDVDTGDTLT
+3924 LSGLFTDVDTGDTFT

-3965 IKMITGTLLN
+3965 TKMITGTLLN
-3975 SVVAGPY
+3975 SVAAGPY

-3987 ATDGSGDESQPSTFD
+3987 ATDDGGDESQPSTFD

-4010 PVIGGAVDGS
+4010 PVIGGDVDGT

-4031 TLSVTDAEGDPLP
+4031 TLTITDAEGDPLP
-4044 TVMLSDGAGQYGM
+4044 TVMLSDGAGQYGT

-4076 NAAVQALVKDA
+4076 NAAVQALGKDD
-4087 TLTEEFT
+4087 TLTDDFT

-4114 APGLVPGAEI
+4114 APELVSGAEI

-4319 LVITVTGS
+4319 LVITVTGT
-4327 NDAPEIAKVDDG
+4327 NDDPAIAMVDDG
-4339 DGNLVDASI
+4339 SGTGTLVSASI
-4348 DDQSGTEGEDTI
+4348 GDQSGTEGEDTI

-4473 TSLELTGEGVVN
+4473 TSLELTGEGVMN

-4509 TWSYVL
+4509 DWSYVL

-4526 IGDTLSDETFVF
+4526 VGETLTETFVF

-4661 GTRPQLRPLSG
+4661 GTRPLLRPLSAP
-4672 NQPTL
+4672 QPPL
-4677 NEDETSLTGRLV
+4677 NEDDPPITGRLV

-4758 IPFET
+4758 IPFES

-4777 QIEIRIVGANDAPVV
+4777 QIEIRIVGANDVPMV
-4792 DEGVRSVIDGQTRK
+4792 
-4806 VDKETPPIDLS
+4806 
-4817 ALFRD
+4817 
-4822 PEGDEITLQITSV
+4822 
-4835 TFGGSTVELSTTG
+4835 
-4848 FVYNSTDKTLSGA
+4848 SG
-4861 PNAAGDYVITIV
+4861 
-4873 ATDSNNAL
+4873 
-4881 SDAATF
+4881 
-4887 TISAVEDNPPEIGGT
+4887 
-4902 LTGTLSEDRVLPL
+4902 
-4915 TGVLTIEDADEGDTP
+4915 
-4930 PAIALVGDGVGQY
+4930 
-4943 GMMTFDDSDNTWS
+4943 
-4956 YLLSIVG
+4956 
-4963 LSRDGLSS
+4963 
-4971 VTEVNTLAADDTL
+4971 
-4984 TETFTFAA
+4984 
-4992 QDASPVQ
+4992 
-4999 VVITISGVN
+4999 
-5008 DAPVVESEIAEQAGR
+5008 
-5023 VGQEITAIDLSGL
+5023 
-5036 FTDVDTGD
+5036 
-5044 TFTLTVMVLS
+5044 
-5054 SDGSTKSGLDTLG
+5054 
-5067 LEYDSDTKMITGTL
+5067 
-5081 LNSVIVGTYTIEV
+5081 
-5094 IATDGGGGG
+5094 
-5103 DESQPSTF
+5103 
-5111 DIVIAPDN
+5111 
-5119 APVIGGAMDGSIDED
+5119 
-5134 AADPITGT
+5134 
-5142 LTITDADDDALPT
+5142 
-5155 VALTNG
+5155 
-5161 VGQYGT
+5161 
-5167 LTFVASAEGGV
+5167 
-5178 WTYRL
+5178 
-5183 NNANADVQALKDDT
+5183 
-5197 LTDEFTFTAEGADPI
+5197 EFF
-5212 TVTITISG
+5212 
-5220 ANDAPTVSRE
+5220 
-5230 FINREGTTG
+5230 NREGTTG
-5239 GQFTLSNLSDQFTDV
+5239 GQFTLNNLSDQFTDV
-5254 DQGDELTFEVT
+5254 DEGDELTFEVT

-5336 TSITIDETMLKVTS
+5336 TSITIDETILKVTS

-5433 EVFEDA
+5433 EVFVDETPA
-5439 DADADEDNL
+5439 EDNT
-5448 IDLSGEAAPQKIEA
+5448 IDRSGEAAPQKIEA
-5462 GDGSDI
+5462 GDGSDT

-5484 DEIILTRT
+5484 DEIKLTRT

-5550 NGADGKDLTDDD
+5550 NGADDEDLTDDD

-5573 TDGAFYFDG
+5573 TDGDFYFDG

-5648 GEGSIGFKGVDPS
+5648 GEGSIGFKVVAPPS
-5661 GTNGAS
+5661 DTSGAS
-5667 ERASEEPQPPIY
+5667 ERASEEPLEPPIY

-5701 PDII
+5701 TDII

>member
-1 MTHLTFIRYFV
+1 M
-12 PDGNEFAPGWYQT
+12 
-25 RNEGRTR
+25 
-32 IGDVPLSLSDALYDG
+32 SDALYDG

-55 NTPETNSLPV
+55 NTPETNTLPV

-76 TRTANSVV
+76 TLTANSVV
-84 IDDDSGANVI
+84 IEDDSEANVI

-187 MITGTATGAVYEGDP
+187 MITGTATG
-202 STSGDLDVNNDTL
+202 S
-215 LASTTPFT
+215 
-223 ISTQGTYGTASIG
+223 
-236 DDGEWVY
+236 
-243 KLDNG
+243 
-248 NTDVRLLNSG
+248 
-258 DTLTDTFVVDVN
+258 
-270 LASGRAE
+270 
-277 TQTVTITIS
+277 
-286 GRTEVFGTNGE
+286 
-297 DRGSSSLGDARTSD
+297 
-311 NQAIFG
+311 
-317 FNSRDTLTGG
+317 
-327 SGDDLL
+327 
-333 VGGYGFDTIDLSAG
+333 
-347 GTDTVVYR
+347 
-355 INSSDPDGLVKAED
+355 
-369 GGSRVMEFTP
+369 
-379 GEDKLVILDVNGP
+379 
-392 PTTLAGLFDS
+392 
-402 LTNSAFRLG
+402 
-411 TFGNDDGDR
+411 
-420 NLSPSELDAGARAFI
+420 
-435 WIRFQTSGTDDGGP
+435 
-449 KPPSSNAG
+449 
-457 SLLVIYFDRVT
+457 
-468 SEALNDRAVWD
+468 
-479 TLTGGTNFSSDRIFT
+479 
-494 VAQLSSLFGGFGRP
+494 
-508 GYDAAL
+508 
-514 DDGGFISIIG
+514 
-524 PDDLP
+524 
-529 DSYFEIISGAVYE
+529 
-542 GDPSTSGDLDVND
+542 
-555 DTLLASTTP
+555 
-564 FTISTQ
+564 
-570 GTYGTASIDDD
+570 
-581 GEWVYKLDNGNT
+581 
-593 DVRALNSG
+593 
-601 DTLTDTFVVDV
+601 
-612 NPASGRAKTQIVTI
+612 
-626 TISGRTD
+626 
-633 VLGTN
+633 
-638 GRDRS
+638 
-643 SSSSLGDAS
+643 
-652 TSDNQAIFGFNSSD
+652 
-666 ALTGGSG
+666 
-673 DDLLVG
+673 
-679 GYGID
+679 
-684 NIDLSSGGTDT
+684 
-695 VVYRINS
+695 
-702 SDGDG
+702 
-707 LVKAEDGSDE
+707 
-717 VYEFSPGEDKLVIL
+717 
-731 DVNGSPTTLAGLFD
+731 
-745 SLTKDAF
+745 
-752 QLHLSG
+752 
-758 DADGDRNLS
+758 
-767 SSELDAGARY
+767 
-777 LIQIVFQAGGTDD
+777 
-790 GGPTSNFVGS
+790 
-800 VLTISFDR
+800 
-808 VTSEALNDRAVW
+808 
-820 DTLTGGTNFSSDRI
+820 
-834 STVAQLSSLFG
+834 
-845 GFGRP
+845 
-850 GYDAALDD
+850 
-858 GGFISIIGPDDLPD
+858 
-872 SYFFPALNVDTSGS
+872 
-886 DIVSAVYE
+886 
-894 GDPSTSGDLDVND
+894 
-907 HTLLA
+907 
-912 STTPFTISTQG
+912 
-923 TYGTASIGDDGE
+923 
-935 WVYKLDNGN
+935 
-944 ADVRALNSGD
+944 
-954 TLTDTFVVDVNP
+954 
-966 ASGRAKTQTI
+966 
-976 TITISGRTDV
+976 
-986 FGTNGGDTSLGDA
+986 
-999 STSDNQA
+999 
-1006 IFGFNYGDTLRGGSG
+1006 
-1021 DDLLVGGYGAD
+1021 
-1032 RIDLS
+1032 
-1037 AGGTDTV
+1037 
-1044 VYRIN
+1044 
-1049 SSYIQGGARLVKAE
+1049 
-1063 DGTDTVFEF
+1063 
-1072 TPGEDKL
+1072 
-1079 VILDVNESPMTLAGF
+1079 
-1094 FDSLTKHRF
+1094 
-1103 QLRISRDDDR
+1103 
-1113 SGDLSS
+1113 
-1119 SELDAGARYFINIVF
+1119 
-1134 QAGGTVDGDPASTRA
+1134 
-1149 GRTLRIDFDRVTSE
+1149 
-1163 ALNDRAVW
+1163 
-1171 DTLTGGTNFSESAIS
+1171 
-1186 TVAQLSSLF
+1186 
-1195 GGFGRPGYDA
+1195 
-1205 ALDDGGFI
+1205 
-1213 SIIGPDDL
+1213 
-1221 PDSYF
+1221 
-1226 VPVLNVDTSGSDIV
+1226 
-1240 SAVYEG
+1240 
-1246 DLSTSGDLDVNN
+1246 
-1258 DTLLASTTPFTIS
+1258 
-1271 TQGTYGTASIGDDG
+1271 
-1285 EWVYKLDNGN
+1285 
-1295 TDVRALNSGDTLTDT
+1295 
-1310 FVVDVNLAS
+1310 
-1319 GRAETQ
+1319 
-1325 TVTITI
+1325 
-1331 SGRTEVFGT
+1331 
-1340 NGREYSLGDA
+1340 
-1350 STSDN
+1350 
-1355 QAIFG
+1355 
-1360 FNYGDRLTGGSGDDL
+1360 
-1375 LVGGYG
+1375 
-1381 NDVINLSAGGADT
+1381 
-1394 VVYRINSSDD
+1394 
-1404 DGLVKAEDGD
+1404 
-1414 NTVFEFTPG
+1414 
-1423 EDKLVILDINGSPT
+1423 
-1437 TLAGLFDSLTKDA
+1437 
-1450 FLLFRHDDDA
+1450 
-1460 LDAGF
+1460 
-1465 RAFIR
+1465 
-1470 IVFQVSGT
+1470 
-1478 RDGGSGG
+1478 
-1485 NAGNWLEIYFDRVT
+1485 
-1499 SEALND
+1499 
-1505 RAVWDTLTGGTN
+1505 
-1517 FSSNTI
+1517 
-1523 STVAQLSSLF
+1523 
-1533 GGFGRPGYDAAL
+1533 
-1545 DDGGFISII
+1545 
-1554 GPDDLPDSYFESI
+1554 
-1567 SGAVY
+1567 VY

-1621 GNTDVRAL
+1621 GHADVRAL

-1649 AKTQIVTITISGRT
+1649 AETQTVTITISGRT
-1663 DVLATNGNSFNF
+1663 DVLGTNGLESL
-1675 GDFDTSDNQ
+1675 GDANTSDNQ
-1684 AIFGFNSRDRLEGG
+1684 AIFGFNFPDNLIGG

-1706 GYGEDDI
+1706 GYGVDDI

-1725 RINSSYI
+1725 RINSSDPD
-1732 QGGARLVKAEDG
+1732 GLVKAEDG
-1744 EDRVREF
+1744 ADRVMEF

-1776 LDKDYFA
+1776 LTKDAFR
-1783 LHRRGD
+1783 LGTFGNDDGD
-1789 DDRSGDLSSSELD
+1789 RHLSSSELD
-1802 AGARY
+1802 AGARTY
-1807 FIQITFQASGTDQ
+1807 IEIRFQADGTVD
-1820 GGPTSRDVGS
+1820 GGPTSAGAGRQ
-1830 RLIILFDRVT
+1830 LQINFDRVT

-1858 FSSNTISTVA
+1858 FSSDTISTVA
-1868 QLSSLFGGF
+1868 QLNSLFGGF

-1900 PESYFAI
+1900 PSTYFEI
-1907 ISGDETGSV
+1907 VPISGDETGSV

-1931 APSHTITLVSK
+1931 ASGAVITLVSK
-1942 ETTDSRGTSTGT
+1942 EITDSPGTSTGT
-1954 YGVMRFN
+1954 YGVMTFD
-1961 ASSGEWVY
+1961 GTTWTY

-1983 ATETFIFRA
+1983 ATETFT
-1992 IFIFSAGRFVDVR
+1992 FSAVR
-2005 ATFGV
+2005 ETFEV

-2033 GRVGQEIE
+2033 GRVGQEIT

-2055 DALTLTVMVLSS
+2055 DTFTLTVMVLSS
-2067 DGNTRTALDTLGLE
+2067 DGSTKSGLDTLGLG
-2081 YDSDIKMITGTL
+2081 YDSGTKMITGTL
-2093 LNSVVAGPYTIEV
+2093 LNSVAAGPYTIEV

-2113 DESQPSTFDIV
+2113 GESQPSTFDIV

-2133 GGDMYGTI
+2133 GG
-2141 AEDAADPLMGT
+2141 A
-2152 LSVTDAEGDL
+2152 
-2162 LPTVMLSDGAG
+2162 
-2173 QYGMLTF
+2173 
-2180 VASAEGGVWTYTLN
+2180 
-2194 NANAAV
+2194 
-2200 QALVKDATLTEEF
+2200 
-2213 TFTAEG
+2213 
-2219 AAPITVTIT
+2219 
-2228 ISGVNEAPGLVPGAE
+2228 
-2243 IEDQD
+2243 
-2248 GNVGQLIDPISESDL
+2248 
-2263 RARFVDADTDNAA
+2263 
-2276 LVLTVMVLASDGTR
+2276 
-2290 SGLDTIGLGYNST
+2290 
-2303 DGITGT
+2303 
-2309 PSAAGTYTIE
+2309 
-2319 VTASD
+2319 
-2324 GEESIAFTFDI
+2324 
-2335 VVVHPPVIGNDSPT
+2335 
-2349 EIGED
+2349 
-2354 AGSPITGRLTITDQ
+2354 
-2368 DSSTP
+2368 
-2373 FRPIALTDD
+2373 
-2382 SDGTDD
+2382 
-2388 GIVKG
+2388 
-2393 EYGTLTFDSN
+2393 
-2403 TGAWSYMVDDRAQV
+2403 
-2417 LNDDTP
+2417 
-2423 GTDRFVFTSE
+2423 
-2433 GATDFEL
+2433 
-2440 VITVTGANDDP
+2440 
-2451 AIAMVDDG
+2451 
-2459 SGTGTLV
+2459 
-2466 SASIGDQSG
+2466 
-2475 TEGEDT
+2475 
-2481 VIDLSGVFID
+2481 
-2491 PDDVLNVVP
+2491 
-2500 TATLDPDGVAT
+2500 
-2511 AVVFDG
+2511 
-2517 TTNSFSYDPDTEM
+2517 
-2530 LTITLAAAGDYTVV
+2530 
-2544 VTASDGRSGSATT
+2544 
-2557 SLEFALNLITQTISG
+2557 
-2572 ATTGAV
+2572 
-2578 TEDDNTNNTATG
+2578 
-2590 VLQSAGTITL
+2590 
-2600 SDDADGNNSVDG
+2600 
-2612 TYGTIVFNP
+2612 
-2621 NDGTWVYTLDNVRDV
+2621 
-2636 TQNLPGGE
+2636 
-2644 TEEDRFIFTDGTAEL
+2644 
-2659 TVVITVTGANDA
+2659 
-2671 PVVESGNEIGE
+2671 
-2682 QAGRVGQEIEAID
+2682 
-2695 LSGLFTD
+2695 
-2702 VDTGD
+2702 
-2707 ALTLTVMVL
+2707 
-2716 ASDGS
+2716 
-2721 KSGLDTL
+2721 
-2728 GLEYDSDTKMITGTL
+2728 
-2743 LNNIDAGT
+2743 
-2751 YTIEVIATDGS
+2751 
-2762 GAASAPS
+2762 
-2769 TFNIVVAPDNAPV
+2769 
-2782 IGGDVDG
+2782 VDG

-2795 ADPLMGTLTITDAE
+2795 ADPVTGTLTITDAE
-2809 GDALPTVALTNGAG
+2809 GDPLPTVMLSDGAG

-2841 TLDNT
+2841 TLNNA

-2874 TITISGVNDAPTVS
+2874 TITITGANDAPTVS
-2888 GEFFNREGT
+2888 GEFFTRVGP
-2897 TGGQFTLSNLSDR
+2897 TGGQFILTNLSDQ
-2910 FTDVDEGDELTFEV
+2910 FTDVDEGDELTFTV

-2939 NSDED
+2939 DSDED
-2944 EITGTLTRSGTY
+2944 EITGTLTETGTY

-2962 TDKSG
+2962 TDKIG
-2967 ATVEATFVLNILAAI
+2967 ATVEATFDLNILAAI

-3005 LKVTSD
+3005 LEVTSG
-3011 NQLDPTLLVYTIT
+3011 NESDPALLVYTIT

-3056 YVPNVSSPHTSQSN
+3056 YVPSVSSPYTSQSN
-3070 PLSFTFS
+3070 PLSFTIS
-3077 DGVVSLEEQTLEIT
+3077 DGVATLEEQTLEIT
-3091 SREVVGNTAYE
+3091 SREIVGNTAYKGDLSTSGDLDVNDDTLLDSTTPFTISTQGTYGTASIDDDGEWVYKLDYGNTDVRALNSGDTLTDTFVVDVNLASGRAETQTVTITISGRTDVFGTNGDDSNLGDASTSDNQAIFGFNNPAKTLQDGDTLTGGSGDDLLVGGYGRDTIDLSAGGTDTVVYRINSSDGDGLVKAEDGEDWVIEFTPGEDKLVILDVNESPTTLAGLFDSLSNVHPAYLGIGGDADSSGDLSSSELDAGARYYIRTVFLADGTVDGGPTSAGAGRQLQINFDRVTSEALNDRAVLDTLTGGSRINAILDVAQLSSLFGGFGRPGYDAALDDGGFISIIGPDDLLDSYFEIIAVYE

-3133 GTASIGDDGEWVY
+3133 GTASIGDDDEWVY
-3146 KLDNG
+3146 TLDNG

-3317 QLRISRDAD
+3317 QLRISRDDD

-3331 SSSELDAGARYL
+3331 SSSELDAGARYG
-3343 IQIVFDVSGTDDGGS
+3343 IEIDFHASGTVDGDPASTRAGS
-3358 GANAGHRLIILF
+3358 MLQIFF

-3390 TNFSSDR
+3390 TNFSENT

-3433 LPDSYFA
+3433 LPDSYFIS
-3440 PVLNVD
+3440 VLNVD
-3446 TSGSDIVS
+3446 TSGSDIVG

-3463 SGDLDVNNDT
+3463 SGDLDVSDDT

-3488 YGTASIGDDGEWV
+3488 YGTASIDDDGEWV
-3501 YKLDNGNADV
+3501 YKLDNGNTDV

-3519 LTDTFVVDVNPAS
+3519 LTDTFVVNVTADDDSAQ
-3532 GRAKTQTI
+3532 TQTI

-3545 GRTEVF
+3545 GRTDVF
-3551 GTNGDDTSAFGG
+3551 GTNGDDSN
-3563 RDLGDANTSDNQ
+3563 LGDASTSDNQ
-3575 AIFGFNS
+3575 AIFGFNAGNGIFIN
-3582 SDYLAG
+3582 DLLTG

-3597 GYGRDFISLSRG
+3597 GYGRDFISLGAG

-3621 DTDGLVKAEDGGETV
+3621 DPDGLVKAEDGRDTV
-3636 FKFTPG
+3636 IEFTPG
-3642 EDKLVILDVNGS
+3642 EDKLVLLDVNES

-3664 LTKDAFQLNIGDGDT
+3664 LTKDAFQLRIFGDIDGDR
-3679 NGDHNLSSSELD
+3679 NLSSSELD
-3691 AGARYW
+3691 DEARAY
-3697 ILITFQASGTVDG
+3697 IEIRFQADGT
-3710 GPTSPDA
+3710 GPTSGGA
-3717 GRTLWIVFDR
+3717 GLVLRIEFDR
-3727 VTSEALNDM
+3727 VTSEALNDR
-3736 AVWDTLTGGTNFSS
+3736 AVWNTLTGSTDFSEN
-3750 DTISTVAQLNSLFG
+3750 TISTVAQLSSLFG

-3792 YFEFARISG
+3792 YFEIISG
-3801 DETGSVTEGGAPGDD
+3801 DETGSVTEDGAPGDD
-3816 NTGTLTASGSTITL
+3816 NTGTLTAPSHTITL
-3830 TPKETTDSP
+3830 VSKEITDSP
-3839 GMSTGTY
+3839 GTSTGTY

-3864 RAEALADQQTATESF
+3864 RAEALADQQTATETF
-3879 IFSAGGAPFE
+3879 IFSAGDPTFE

-3898 DAPVVESGNEIVQQ
+3898 DAPVVESGNEIGEQ

-3924 LSGLFTDVDTGDTLT
+3924 LSGLFTDVDTGDTFT

-3965 IKMITGTLLN
+3965 TKMITGTLLN
-3975 SVVAGPY
+3975 SVAAGPY

-3987 ATDGSGDESQPSTFD
+3987 ATDDGGDESQPSTFD

-4010 PVIGGAVDGS
+4010 PVIGGDVDGT

-4031 TLSVTDAEGDPLP
+4031 TLTITDAEGDPLP
-4044 TVMLSDGAGQYGM
+4044 TVMLSDGAGQYGT

-4076 NAAVQALVKDA
+4076 NAAVQALGKDD
-4087 TLTEEFT
+4087 TLTDDFT

-4114 APGLVPGAEI
+4114 APELVPGAEI

-4319 LVITVTGS
+4319 LVITVTGT
-4327 NDAPEIAKVDDG
+4327 NDDPAIAMVDDG
-4339 DGNLVDASI
+4339 SGTGTLVSASI
-4348 DDQSGTEGEDTI
+4348 GDQSGTEGEDTI

-4473 TSLELTGEGVVN
+4473 TSLELTGEGVMN

-4509 TWSYVL
+4509 DWSYVL

-4526 IGDTLSDETFVF
+4526 VGDTLSDETFVF

-4661 GTRPQLRPLSG
+4661 GTRPLLRPLSAP
-4672 NQPTL
+4672 QPPL
-4677 NEDETSLTGRLV
+4677 NEDAPPITGRLV

-4758 IPFET
+4758 IPFES

-4777 QIEIRIVGANDAPVV
+4777 QIEIRIVGANDVPMV
-4792 DEGVRSVIDGQTRK
+4792 
-4806 VDKETPPIDLS
+4806 
-4817 ALFRD
+4817 
-4822 PEGDEITLQITSV
+4822 
-4835 TFGGSTVELSTTG
+4835 
-4848 FVYNSTDKTLSGA
+4848 SG
-4861 PNAAGDYVITIV
+4861 
-4873 ATDSNNAL
+4873 
-4881 SDAATF
+4881 
-4887 TISAVEDNPPEIGGT
+4887 
-4902 LTGTLSEDRVLPL
+4902 
-4915 TGVLTIEDADEGDTP
+4915 
-4930 PAIALVGDGVGQY
+4930 
-4943 GMMTFDDSDNTWS
+4943 
-4956 YLLSIVG
+4956 
-4963 LSRDGLSS
+4963 
-4971 VTEVNTLAADDTL
+4971 
-4984 TETFTFAA
+4984 
-4992 QDASPVQ
+4992 
-4999 VVITISGVN
+4999 
-5008 DAPVVESEIAEQAGR
+5008 
-5023 VGQEITAIDLSGL
+5023 
-5036 FTDVDTGD
+5036 
-5044 TFTLTVMVLS
+5044 
-5054 SDGSTKSGLDTLG
+5054 
-5067 LEYDSDTKMITGTL
+5067 
-5081 LNSVIVGTYTIEV
+5081 
-5094 IATDGGGGG
+5094 
-5103 DESQPSTF
+5103 
-5111 DIVIAPDN
+5111 
-5119 APVIGGAMDGSIDED
+5119 
-5134 AADPITGT
+5134 
-5142 LTITDADDDALPT
+5142 
-5155 VALTNG
+5155 
-5161 VGQYGT
+5161 
-5167 LTFVASAEGGV
+5167 
-5178 WTYRL
+5178 
-5183 NNANADVQALKDDT
+5183 
-5197 LTDEFTFTAEGADPI
+5197 EFF
-5212 TVTITISG
+5212 
-5220 ANDAPTVSRE
+5220 
-5230 FINREGTTG
+5230 NREGTTG
-5239 GQFTLSNLSDQFTDV
+5239 GQFTLNNLSDQFTDV
-5254 DQGDELTFEVT
+5254 DEGDELTFEVT

-5336 TSITIDETMLKVTS
+5336 TSITIDETILKVTS

-5433 EVFEDA
+5433 EVFVDETPA
-5439 DADADEDNL
+5439 EDNT
-5448 IDLSGEAAPQKIEA
+5448 IDRSGEAAPQKIEA
-5462 GDGSDI
+5462 GDGSDT

-5484 DEIILTRT
+5484 DEIKLTRT

-5508 FSYDGVGID
+5508 FGYDGVGID

-5550 NGADGKDLTDDD
+5550 NGADDEDLTDDD

-5573 TDGAFYFDG
+5573 TDGDFYFDG

-5661 GTNGAS
+5661 DTSGAS
-5667 ERASEEPQPPIY
+5667 ERASEEPLEPPIY